1 MGKQG
6 GFFEEVVYDSYSRVC
21 DSNERLKEYLE
32 GALSKAGL
40 ESFVTVMPRRDGY
53 RIYTGEKPDA
63 PFVYV
68 DVYLDGD
75 SVVVEGSSKRNLSE
89 SEMGDL
95 ARFLGISGKE
105 AGEKLNKFR
114 RFIDAFQKHA
124 GEDVDKLEDLKVS
137 DAVSDAVYVDAKN
150 RNGGSP
156 VRYMSGE
163 RLGRPVNHA
172 RPSGSGVTRGRD
184 YVSKVDG
191 GQRVGKPVQRAKV
204 SDSKA
209 SDLSKISGALK
220 LVKENFKVSGKPA
233 EIKGIT
239 LDLKDLGGAIVSV
252 KAYSKDKEPKITV
265 EARTSDGKRRGFD
278 YGIDAKAS
286 HVYGDLASLGKV
298 EDSTPVR
305 WLGGKRV
312 SDASDKST
320 STSSVS
326 VSAPELKAALEA
338 EAPSTLASSGNTS
351 GPSISVEDEGD
362 YFEVSMGGRGK
373 AVTEAVRRVADK
385 FGLSCT
391 YSPGLSSTTS
401 ATYLLKPASA
411 VSDGDTKI
419 SVSGDIDRSLWFDT
433 ISKRLH
439 ADSSFT
445 VEDDTK
451 DLVSGYYKLGDGN
464 EGHISLYPDK
474 IVFYSY
480 ENPSDAD
487 SDPYETVVPFDFYK
501 KVESILALLWFVQAT
516 DDAYDFID
524 VVQSVKKANIGV
536 SDSARVSDSEDT
548 LPWFEKLSKYLRN
561 DDGFTIVVDNDKFV
575 SGYYKLG
582 DGNDGFVSLH
592 PDKIIFYAYEDPE
605 DTDYPLE
612 VIVPFNFYKRVEAII
627 ALLNFAKGKY
637 DAYNYVDFIRT
648 MKNASREV
656 SDQDHVSDSVYVSES
671 GLTPEFIR
679 PGVVN
684 PYQDANWEK
693 TSATL
698 NWDWDGVDLMSIGQT
713 IGYLGRRGKEV
724 EKGRELYGIEYFSP
738 NGKNHSISELIKED
752 YDRNLAQAKSF
763 VEEHKDDPYYASS
776 MKWVVDSSAAP
787 RTDCIFPKDS
797 PDVNDGKCHFP
808 LNSLARGRAALA
820 YASRYK
826 ELPAWY
832 SGSMSLD
839 EFVKHIADE
848 VKKAYPSIEVTA
860 AGEEAGA
867 QTK

>member
-6 GFFEEVVYDSYSRVC
+6 GFFEEVVCDSYSRVC

-68 DVYLDGD
+68 DVYLDGE

-114 RFIDAFQKHA
+114 RFIDALQKHA
-124 GEDVDKLEDLKVS
+124 GEDVDKLEDLE
-137 DAVSDAVYVDAKN
+137 VSDAVYVDAKN
-150 RNGGSP
+150 RKGGSP

-172 RPSGSGVTRGRD
+172 RPSGSGVDQGRD

-209 SDLSKISGALK
+209 YDLSKISGALK

-298 EDSTPVR
+298 EDSTPAR
-305 WLGGKRV
+305 WYQGQRIG
-312 SDASDKST
+312 
-320 STSSVS
+320 
-326 VSAPELKAALEA
+326 
-338 EAPSTLASSGNTS
+338 
-351 GPSISVEDEGD
+351 
-362 YFEVSMGGRGK
+362 
-373 AVTEAVRRVADK
+373 
-385 FGLSCT
+385 
-391 YSPGLSSTTS
+391 
-401 ATYLLKPASA
+401 ASA

-419 SVSGDIDRSLWFDT
+419 SVSGDTDRSLWFDT
-433 ISKRLH
+433 VSKRLRE
-439 ADSSFT
+439 DSAFT

-501 KVESILALLWFVQAT
+501 KVESLLALLWFVQAA

-524 VVQSVKKANIGV
+524 VVQSIKKANIGV
-536 SDSARVSDSEDT
+536 SDSA
-548 LPWFEKLSKYLRN
+548 K
-561 DDGFTIVVDNDKFV
+561 
-575 SGYYKLG
+575 
-582 DGNDGFVSLH
+582 
-592 PDKIIFYAYEDPE
+592 
-605 DTDYPLE
+605 
-612 VIVPFNFYKRVEAII
+612 
-627 ALLNFAKGKY
+627 
-637 DAYNYVDFIRT
+637 
-648 MKNASREV
+648 
-656 SDQDHVSDSVYVSES
+656 VSDSVYVSES
-671 GLTPEFIR
+671 GLTPEFVR

-684 PYQDANWEK
+684 PYQDADWAK
-693 TSATL
+693 TSDTI
-698 NWDWDGVDLMSIGQT
+698 NWDGVDLMSLGQT
-713 IGYLGRRGKEV
+713 IGYLGSLGKQD
-724 EKGRELYGIEYFSP
+724 EKGRDLYGIEYFSP

-776 MKWVVDSSAAP
+776 MKWVVDSSDAP

>member
-6 GFFEEVVYDSYSRVC
+6 GFFEEVVCDSYSRVC

-68 DVYLDGD
+68 DVYLDGE

-114 RFIDAFQKHA
+114 RFIDALQKHA
-124 GEDVDKLEDLKVS
+124 GEDVDKLEDLK
-137 DAVSDAVYVDAKN
+137 VSDAVYVDAKN

-209 SDLSKISGALK
+209 YDISKISGALK

-252 KAYSKDKEPKITV
+252 KAYNKDKEPKITV
-265 EARTSDGKRRGFD
+265 EARTSDGKRHGFD

-286 HVYGDLASLGKV
+286 HVYGDLASIGKV
-298 EDSTPVR
+298 EDSTPAR
-305 WLGGKRV
+305 WYQGQRIG
-312 SDASDKST
+312 
-320 STSSVS
+320 
-326 VSAPELKAALEA
+326 
-338 EAPSTLASSGNTS
+338 
-351 GPSISVEDEGD
+351 
-362 YFEVSMGGRGK
+362 
-373 AVTEAVRRVADK
+373 
-385 FGLSCT
+385 
-391 YSPGLSSTTS
+391 
-401 ATYLLKPASA
+401 ASA

-419 SVSGDIDRSLWFDT
+419 SVSGDTDRSLWFDT
-433 ISKRLH
+433 VSKRLRE
-439 ADSSFT
+439 DSAFT

-501 KVESILALLWFVQAT
+501 KVEYLLALLWFVQAA

-524 VVQSVKKANIGV
+524 VVQSIKKANIGV
-536 SDSARVSDSEDT
+536 SDSA
-548 LPWFEKLSKYLRN
+548 K
-561 DDGFTIVVDNDKFV
+561 
-575 SGYYKLG
+575 
-582 DGNDGFVSLH
+582 
-592 PDKIIFYAYEDPE
+592 
-605 DTDYPLE
+605 
-612 VIVPFNFYKRVEAII
+612 
-627 ALLNFAKGKY
+627 
-637 DAYNYVDFIRT
+637 
-648 MKNASREV
+648 
-656 SDQDHVSDSVYVSES
+656 VSDSVYVSES
-671 GLTPEFIR
+671 GLTPEFVR

-684 PYQDANWEK
+684 PYQDADWAK
-693 TSATL
+693 TSDTI
-698 NWDWDGVDLMSIGQT
+698 NWDGVDLMSLGQT
-713 IGYLGRRGKEV
+713 IGYLGSLGKQD
-724 EKGRELYGIEYFSP
+724 EKGRDLYGIEYFSP

-776 MKWVVDSSAAP
+776 MKWVVDSSDAP

-848 VKKAYPSIEVTA
+848 VKKAYPSIDVTA

>member
-1 MGKQG
+1 MYNYHISAVMGKQG
-6 GFFEEVVYDSYSRVC
+6 VFFEEVVCDSYSRVC
-21 DSNERLKEYLE
+21 DSNERLKEYLD

-68 DVYLDGD
+68 DVYLDGE

-105 AGEKLNKFR
+105 AGEKFNKFR
-114 RFIDAFQKHA
+114 RFIDALQKHA

-137 DAVSDAVYVDAKN
+137 DAVYVDAKN
-150 RNGGSP
+150 RNGGSH

-209 SDLSKISGALK
+209 SDISKISGALK

-298 EDSTPVR
+298 EDSTPAR
-305 WLGGKRV
+305 WYQGQRIG
-312 SDASDKST
+312 
-320 STSSVS
+320 
-326 VSAPELKAALEA
+326 
-338 EAPSTLASSGNTS
+338 
-351 GPSISVEDEGD
+351 
-362 YFEVSMGGRGK
+362 
-373 AVTEAVRRVADK
+373 
-385 FGLSCT
+385 
-391 YSPGLSSTTS
+391 
-401 ATYLLKPASA
+401 ASA

-419 SVSGDIDRSLWFDT
+419 SVSGDTDRSLWFDT
-433 ISKRLH
+433 VSKRLRE
-439 ADSSFT
+439 DSAFT

-501 KVESILALLWFVQAT
+501 KVESLLALLWFVQAA

-524 VVQSVKKANIGV
+524 VVQSIKKANIGV
-536 SDSARVSDSEDT
+536 SDSA
-548 LPWFEKLSKYLRN
+548 K
-561 DDGFTIVVDNDKFV
+561 
-575 SGYYKLG
+575 
-582 DGNDGFVSLH
+582 
-592 PDKIIFYAYEDPE
+592 
-605 DTDYPLE
+605 
-612 VIVPFNFYKRVEAII
+612 
-627 ALLNFAKGKY
+627 
-637 DAYNYVDFIRT
+637 
-648 MKNASREV
+648 
-656 SDQDHVSDSVYVSES
+656 VSDSVYVSES
-671 GLTPEFIR
+671 GLTPEFVR

-684 PYQDANWEK
+684 PYQDADWAK
-693 TSATL
+693 TSDTI
-698 NWDWDGVDLMSIGQT
+698 NWDGVDLMSIGQT
-713 IGYLGRRGKEV
+713 IGYLGSLGKQD
-724 EKGRELYGIEYFSP
+724 EKGRDLYGIEYFSP

-776 MKWVVDSSAAP
+776 MKWVVDSSDAP

-797 PDVNDGKCHFP
+797 PDVNDGKCHYP
-808 LNSLARGRAALA
+808 LNSLARARAAIA
-820 YASRYK
+820 YANK
-826 ELPAWY
+826 MTEKPAWY
-832 SGSMSLD
+832 SGDLD
-839 EFVKHIADE
+839 VAGL
-848 VKKAYPSIEVTA
+848 VKKIVNAAKAAYPSIDVSPESY
-860 AGEEAGA
+860 EP
-867 QTK
+867 KKD

>member
-6 GFFEEVVYDSYSRVC
+6 GFFEEVVCDSYSRVC

-68 DVYLDGD
+68 DVYLDGE

-114 RFIDAFQKHA
+114 RFIDALQKHA
-124 GEDVDKLEDLKVS
+124 GEDVDKLEDLE
-137 DAVSDAVYVDAKN
+137 VSDAVYVDAKN
-150 RNGGSP
+150 RKGGSH

-163 RLGRPVNHA
+163 RLGCPVNRA
-172 RPSGSGVTRGRD
+172 RPSGSGSGVDQGRD

-209 SDLSKISGALK
+209 YDLSKISGALK

-298 EDSTPVR
+298 EDSTPAR
-305 WLGGKRV
+305 WYQGQRIG
-312 SDASDKST
+312 
-320 STSSVS
+320 
-326 VSAPELKAALEA
+326 
-338 EAPSTLASSGNTS
+338 
-351 GPSISVEDEGD
+351 
-362 YFEVSMGGRGK
+362 
-373 AVTEAVRRVADK
+373 
-385 FGLSCT
+385 
-391 YSPGLSSTTS
+391 
-401 ATYLLKPASA
+401 ASA

-419 SVSGDIDRSLWFDT
+419 SVSGDTDRSLWFDT
-433 ISKRLH
+433 VSKRLRE
-439 ADSSFT
+439 DSAFT

-501 KVESILALLWFVQAT
+501 KVESLLALLWFVQAA

-524 VVQSVKKANIGV
+524 VVQSIKKANIGV
-536 SDSARVSDSEDT
+536 SDSA
-548 LPWFEKLSKYLRN
+548 K
-561 DDGFTIVVDNDKFV
+561 
-575 SGYYKLG
+575 
-582 DGNDGFVSLH
+582 
-592 PDKIIFYAYEDPE
+592 
-605 DTDYPLE
+605 
-612 VIVPFNFYKRVEAII
+612 
-627 ALLNFAKGKY
+627 
-637 DAYNYVDFIRT
+637 
-648 MKNASREV
+648 
-656 SDQDHVSDSVYVSES
+656 VSDSVYVSES
-671 GLTPEFIR
+671 GLTPEFVR

-684 PYQDANWEK
+684 PYQDADWAK
-693 TSATL
+693 TSDTI
-698 NWDWDGVDLMSIGQT
+698 NWDGVDLMSLGQT
-713 IGYLGRRGKEV
+713 IGYLGSLGKQD
-724 EKGRELYGIEYFSP
+724 EKGRDLYGIEYFSP

-776 MKWVVDSSAAP
+776 MKWVVDSSDAP

-797 PDVNDGKCHFP
+797 PDVNDGKCHYP
-808 LNSLARGRAALA
+808 LNSLARARAAIA
-820 YASRYK
+820 YANK
-826 ELPAWY
+826 MTEKPAWY
-832 SGSMSLD
+832 SGDLD
-839 EFVKHIADE
+839 VAGL
-848 VKKAYPSIEVTA
+848 VKKIVNAAKAAYPSIDVSPESY
-860 AGEEAGA
+860 EP
-867 QTK
+867 KKD

>member
-6 GFFEEVVYDSYSRVC
+6 GFFEEVVCDSYSRVC

-68 DVYLDGD
+68 DVYLDGE

-114 RFIDAFQKHA
+114 RFIDALQKHA
-124 GEDVDKLEDLKVS
+124 GEDVDKLEDLE
-137 DAVSDAVYVDAKN
+137 VSDAVYVDAKN
-150 RNGGSP
+150 RKGGSP

-163 RLGRPVNHA
+163 RLGCPVNRA
-172 RPSGSGVTRGRD
+172 RPSGSGSGVDQGRD

-209 SDLSKISGALK
+209 YDLSKISGALK

-298 EDSTPVR
+298 EDSTPAR
-305 WLGGKRV
+305 WYQGQRIG
-312 SDASDKST
+312 
-320 STSSVS
+320 
-326 VSAPELKAALEA
+326 
-338 EAPSTLASSGNTS
+338 
-351 GPSISVEDEGD
+351 
-362 YFEVSMGGRGK
+362 
-373 AVTEAVRRVADK
+373 
-385 FGLSCT
+385 
-391 YSPGLSSTTS
+391 
-401 ATYLLKPASA
+401 ASA

-419 SVSGDIDRSLWFDT
+419 SVSGDTDRSLWFDT
-433 ISKRLH
+433 VSKRLRE
-439 ADSSFT
+439 DSAFT

-501 KVESILALLWFVQAT
+501 KVESLLALLWFVQAA

-524 VVQSVKKANIGV
+524 VVQSIKKANIGV
-536 SDSARVSDSEDT
+536 SDSA
-548 LPWFEKLSKYLRN
+548 K
-561 DDGFTIVVDNDKFV
+561 
-575 SGYYKLG
+575 
-582 DGNDGFVSLH
+582 
-592 PDKIIFYAYEDPE
+592 
-605 DTDYPLE
+605 
-612 VIVPFNFYKRVEAII
+612 
-627 ALLNFAKGKY
+627 
-637 DAYNYVDFIRT
+637 
-648 MKNASREV
+648 
-656 SDQDHVSDSVYVSES
+656 VSDSVYVSES
-671 GLTPEFIR
+671 GLTPEFVR

-684 PYQDANWEK
+684 PYQDADWAK
-693 TSATL
+693 TSDTI
-698 NWDWDGVDLMSIGQT
+698 NWDGVDLMSLGQT
-713 IGYLGRRGKEV
+713 IGYLGSLGKQD
-724 EKGRELYGIEYFSP
+724 EKGRDLYGIEYFSP

-776 MKWVVDSSAAP
+776 MKWVVDSSDAP

-808 LNSLARGRAALA
+808 MNSLARGRAALA

-848 VKKAYPSIEVTA
+848 VKKAYPSIDVTA

>member
-6 GFFEEVVYDSYSRVC
+6 GFFEEVVCDSYSRVC

-32 GALSKAGL
+32 GALRKAGL

-68 DVYLDGD
+68 DVYLDGE

-114 RFIDAFQKHA
+114 RFIDVLQKHA
-124 GEDVDKLEDLKVS
+124 GEDVDKLEDLK
-137 DAVSDAVYVDAKN
+137 VSDAVYVDAKN

-298 EDSTPVR
+298 EDSTPAR
-305 WLGGKRV
+305 WYQGQRIG
-312 SDASDKST
+312 
-320 STSSVS
+320 
-326 VSAPELKAALEA
+326 
-338 EAPSTLASSGNTS
+338 
-351 GPSISVEDEGD
+351 
-362 YFEVSMGGRGK
+362 
-373 AVTEAVRRVADK
+373 
-385 FGLSCT
+385 
-391 YSPGLSSTTS
+391 
-401 ATYLLKPASA
+401 ASA

-419 SVSGDIDRSLWFDT
+419 SVSGDTDRSLWFDT
-433 ISKRLH
+433 VSKRLRE
-439 ADSSFT
+439 DSAFT

-501 KVESILALLWFVQAT
+501 KVESLLALLWFVQAA

-536 SDSARVSDSEDT
+536 SDSA
-548 LPWFEKLSKYLRN
+548 K
-561 DDGFTIVVDNDKFV
+561 
-575 SGYYKLG
+575 
-582 DGNDGFVSLH
+582 
-592 PDKIIFYAYEDPE
+592 
-605 DTDYPLE
+605 
-612 VIVPFNFYKRVEAII
+612 
-627 ALLNFAKGKY
+627 
-637 DAYNYVDFIRT
+637 
-648 MKNASREV
+648 
-656 SDQDHVSDSVYVSES
+656 VSDSVYVSES
-671 GLTPEFIR
+671 GLTPEFVR

-684 PYQDANWEK
+684 PYQDADWAK
-693 TSATL
+693 TSDTI
-698 NWDWDGVDLMSIGQT
+698 NWDGVDLMSLGQT
-713 IGYLGRRGKEV
+713 IGYLGSLGKQD
-724 EKGRELYGIEYFSP
+724 EKGRDLYGIEYFSP

-776 MKWVVDSSAAP
+776 MKWVVDSSDDPGIDMTDLLLLLHGEGYTFDQAGDGSIEVFIPVESGGVKFDFESTNLGLRSALNGKLNVAHISVFDGDATVASWKVPTPGLSELKDLLGDFEAFGGDASDTIAAAVRILNSYFDGFNVVAVNDSADAP

>member
-6 GFFEEVVYDSYSRVC
+6 GFFEEVVCDSYSRVC

-68 DVYLDGD
+68 DVYLDGE

-114 RFIDAFQKHA
+114 RFIDALQKHA
-124 GEDVDKLEDLKVS
+124 GEDVDKLEDLE
-137 DAVSDAVYVDAKN
+137 VSDAVYVDAKN
-150 RNGGSP
+150 RKGGSP

-163 RLGRPVNHA
+163 RLGCPVNRA
-172 RPSGSGVTRGRD
+172 RPSGSGSGVDQGRD

-209 SDLSKISGALK
+209 YDLSKISGALK

-252 KAYSKDKEPKITV
+252 KAYNKDKEPKITV
-265 EARTSDGKRRGFD
+265 EARTSDGKRHGFD

-298 EDSTPVR
+298 EDSTPAR
-305 WLGGKRV
+305 WYQGQRIG
-312 SDASDKST
+312 
-320 STSSVS
+320 
-326 VSAPELKAALEA
+326 
-338 EAPSTLASSGNTS
+338 
-351 GPSISVEDEGD
+351 
-362 YFEVSMGGRGK
+362 
-373 AVTEAVRRVADK
+373 
-385 FGLSCT
+385 
-391 YSPGLSSTTS
+391 
-401 ATYLLKPASA
+401 ASA

-419 SVSGDIDRSLWFDT
+419 SVSGDTDRSLWFDT
-433 ISKRLH
+433 VSKRLRE
-439 ADSSFT
+439 DSAFT

-501 KVESILALLWFVQAT
+501 KVESLLALLWFVQAA

-524 VVQSVKKANIGV
+524 VVQSIKKANIGV
-536 SDSARVSDSEDT
+536 SDSA
-548 LPWFEKLSKYLRN
+548 K
-561 DDGFTIVVDNDKFV
+561 
-575 SGYYKLG
+575 
-582 DGNDGFVSLH
+582 
-592 PDKIIFYAYEDPE
+592 
-605 DTDYPLE
+605 
-612 VIVPFNFYKRVEAII
+612 
-627 ALLNFAKGKY
+627 
-637 DAYNYVDFIRT
+637 
-648 MKNASREV
+648 
-656 SDQDHVSDSVYVSES
+656 VSDSVYVSES
-671 GLTPEFIR
+671 GLTPEFVR

-684 PYQDANWEK
+684 PYQDADWAK
-693 TSATL
+693 TSDTI
-698 NWDWDGVDLMSIGQT
+698 NWDGVDLMSLGQT
-713 IGYLGRRGKEV
+713 IGYLGSLGKQD
-724 EKGRELYGIEYFSP
+724 EKGRDLYGIEYFSP

-776 MKWVVDSSAAP
+776 MKWVVDSSDAP

>member
-6 GFFEEVVYDSYSRVC
+6 GFFEEVVCDSYSRVC

-68 DVYLDGD
+68 DVYLDGE

-114 RFIDAFQKHA
+114 RFIDALQKHA
-124 GEDVDKLEDLKVS
+124 GEDVDKLEDLE
-137 DAVSDAVYVDAKN
+137 VSDAVYVDAKN
-150 RNGGSP
+150 RKGGSP

-163 RLGRPVNHA
+163 RLGCPVNRA
-172 RPSGSGVTRGRD
+172 RPSGSGSGVDQGRD

-209 SDLSKISGALK
+209 YDLSKISGALK

-298 EDSTPVR
+298 EDSTPAR
-305 WLGGKRV
+305 WYQGQRIG
-312 SDASDKST
+312 
-320 STSSVS
+320 
-326 VSAPELKAALEA
+326 
-338 EAPSTLASSGNTS
+338 
-351 GPSISVEDEGD
+351 
-362 YFEVSMGGRGK
+362 
-373 AVTEAVRRVADK
+373 
-385 FGLSCT
+385 
-391 YSPGLSSTTS
+391 
-401 ATYLLKPASA
+401 ASA

-419 SVSGDIDRSLWFDT
+419 SVSGDTDRSLWFDT
-433 ISKRLH
+433 VSKRLRE
-439 ADSSFT
+439 DSAFT

-501 KVESILALLWFVQAT
+501 KVESLLALLWFVQAA

-524 VVQSVKKANIGV
+524 VVQSIKKANIGV
-536 SDSARVSDSEDT
+536 SDSA
-548 LPWFEKLSKYLRN
+548 K
-561 DDGFTIVVDNDKFV
+561 
-575 SGYYKLG
+575 
-582 DGNDGFVSLH
+582 
-592 PDKIIFYAYEDPE
+592 
-605 DTDYPLE
+605 
-612 VIVPFNFYKRVEAII
+612 
-627 ALLNFAKGKY
+627 
-637 DAYNYVDFIRT
+637 
-648 MKNASREV
+648 
-656 SDQDHVSDSVYVSES
+656 VSDSVYVSES
-671 GLTPEFIR
+671 GLTPEFVR

-684 PYQDANWEK
+684 PYQDADWAK
-693 TSATL
+693 TSDTI
-698 NWDWDGVDLMSIGQT
+698 NWDGVDLMSLGQT
-713 IGYLGRRGKEV
+713 IGYLGSLGKQD
-724 EKGRELYGIEYFSP
+724 EKGRDLYGIEYFSP

-776 MKWVVDSSAAP
+776 MKWVVDSSDAP

-848 VKKAYPSIEVTA
+848 VKKAYPSIDVTA

>member
-6 GFFEEVVYDSYSRVC
+6 GFFEEVVCDSYSRVC

-68 DVYLDGD
+68 DVYLDGE

-114 RFIDAFQKHA
+114 RFIDVLQKHA
-124 GEDVDKLEDLKVS
+124 GEDVDKLEDLK
-137 DAVSDAVYVDAKN
+137 VSDAVYVDAKN

-209 SDLSKISGALK
+209 YDISKISGALK

-252 KAYSKDKEPKITV
+252 KAYNKDKEPKITV
-265 EARTSDGKRRGFD
+265 EARTSDGKRHGFD

-298 EDSTPVR
+298 EDSTPAR
-305 WLGGKRV
+305 WYQGQRIG
-312 SDASDKST
+312 
-320 STSSVS
+320 
-326 VSAPELKAALEA
+326 
-338 EAPSTLASSGNTS
+338 
-351 GPSISVEDEGD
+351 
-362 YFEVSMGGRGK
+362 
-373 AVTEAVRRVADK
+373 
-385 FGLSCT
+385 
-391 YSPGLSSTTS
+391 
-401 ATYLLKPASA
+401 ASA

-419 SVSGDIDRSLWFDT
+419 SVSGDTDRSLWFDT
-433 ISKRLH
+433 VSKRLH
-439 ADSSFT
+439 EDSAFT

-501 KVESILALLWFVQAT
+501 KVESLLALLWFVQAA

-524 VVQSVKKANIGV
+524 VVQSIKKANIGV
-536 SDSARVSDSEDT
+536 SDSA
-548 LPWFEKLSKYLRN
+548 K
-561 DDGFTIVVDNDKFV
+561 
-575 SGYYKLG
+575 
-582 DGNDGFVSLH
+582 
-592 PDKIIFYAYEDPE
+592 
-605 DTDYPLE
+605 
-612 VIVPFNFYKRVEAII
+612 
-627 ALLNFAKGKY
+627 
-637 DAYNYVDFIRT
+637 
-648 MKNASREV
+648 
-656 SDQDHVSDSVYVSES
+656 VSDSVYVSES
-671 GLTPEFIR
+671 GLTPEFVR

-684 PYQDANWEK
+684 PYQDADWAK
-693 TSATL
+693 TSDTI
-698 NWDWDGVDLMSIGQT
+698 NWDGVDLMSLGQT
-713 IGYLGRRGKEV
+713 IGYLGSLGKQD
-724 EKGRELYGIEYFSP
+724 EKGRDLYGIEYFSP

-776 MKWVVDSSAAP
+776 MKWVVDSSDAP

>member
-6 GFFEEVVYDSYSRVC
+6 GFFEEVVCDSYSRVC

-68 DVYLDGD
+68 DVYLDGE

-114 RFIDAFQKHA
+114 RFIDALQKHA
-124 GEDVDKLEDLKVS
+124 GEDVDKLEDLE
-137 DAVSDAVYVDAKN
+137 VSDAVYVDAKN
-150 RNGGSP
+150 RKGGSP

-163 RLGRPVNHA
+163 RLGCPVNRA
-172 RPSGSGVTRGRD
+172 RPSGSGSGVDQGRD

-209 SDLSKISGALK
+209 YDLSKISGALK

-252 KAYSKDKEPKITV
+252 KAYNKDKEPKITV
-265 EARTSDGKRRGFD
+265 EARTSDGKRHGFD

-298 EDSTPVR
+298 EDSTPAR
-305 WLGGKRV
+305 WYQGQRIG
-312 SDASDKST
+312 
-320 STSSVS
+320 
-326 VSAPELKAALEA
+326 
-338 EAPSTLASSGNTS
+338 
-351 GPSISVEDEGD
+351 
-362 YFEVSMGGRGK
+362 
-373 AVTEAVRRVADK
+373 
-385 FGLSCT
+385 
-391 YSPGLSSTTS
+391 
-401 ATYLLKPASA
+401 ASA

-419 SVSGDIDRSLWFDT
+419 SVSGDTDRSLWFDT
-433 ISKRLH
+433 VSKRLRE
-439 ADSSFT
+439 DSAFT

-501 KVESILALLWFVQAT
+501 KVESLLALLWFVQAA

-524 VVQSVKKANIGV
+524 VVQSIKKANIGV
-536 SDSARVSDSEDT
+536 SDSA
-548 LPWFEKLSKYLRN
+548 K
-561 DDGFTIVVDNDKFV
+561 
-575 SGYYKLG
+575 
-582 DGNDGFVSLH
+582 
-592 PDKIIFYAYEDPE
+592 
-605 DTDYPLE
+605 
-612 VIVPFNFYKRVEAII
+612 
-627 ALLNFAKGKY
+627 
-637 DAYNYVDFIRT
+637 
-648 MKNASREV
+648 
-656 SDQDHVSDSVYVSES
+656 VSDSVYVSES

-679 PGVVN
+679 PGAVN
-684 PYQDANWEK
+684 PYQDADWAK
-693 TSATL
+693 TSDTI
-698 NWDWDGVDLMSIGQT
+698 NWDVVDLVSLGQT
-713 IGYLGRRGKEV
+713 IGYLGSLGKQD
-724 EKGRELYGIEYFSP
+724 EKGRDLYGIEYFSP

-776 MKWVVDSSAAP
+776 MKWVVDSSDAP

>member
-6 GFFEEVVYDSYSRVC
+6 GFFEEVVCDSYSRVC

-68 DVYLDGD
+68 DVYLDGE

-114 RFIDAFQKHA
+114 RFIDALQKHA
-124 GEDVDKLEDLKVS
+124 GEDVDKLEDLK
-137 DAVSDAVYVDAKN
+137 VSDAVYVDAKN

-209 SDLSKISGALK
+209 YDISKISGALK

-252 KAYSKDKEPKITV
+252 KAYNKDKEPKITV
-265 EARTSDGKRRGFD
+265 EARTSDGKRHGFD

-298 EDSTPVR
+298 EDSTPAR
-305 WLGGKRV
+305 WYQGQRIG
-312 SDASDKST
+312 
-320 STSSVS
+320 
-326 VSAPELKAALEA
+326 
-338 EAPSTLASSGNTS
+338 
-351 GPSISVEDEGD
+351 
-362 YFEVSMGGRGK
+362 
-373 AVTEAVRRVADK
+373 
-385 FGLSCT
+385 
-391 YSPGLSSTTS
+391 
-401 ATYLLKPASA
+401 ASA

-419 SVSGDIDRSLWFDT
+419 SVSGDTDRSLWFDT
-433 ISKRLH
+433 VSKRLRE
-439 ADSSFT
+439 DSAFT

-501 KVESILALLWFVQAT
+501 KVESLLALLWFVQAA

-536 SDSARVSDSEDT
+536 ADSA
-548 LPWFEKLSKYLRN
+548 K
-561 DDGFTIVVDNDKFV
+561 
-575 SGYYKLG
+575 
-582 DGNDGFVSLH
+582 
-592 PDKIIFYAYEDPE
+592 
-605 DTDYPLE
+605 
-612 VIVPFNFYKRVEAII
+612 
-627 ALLNFAKGKY
+627 
-637 DAYNYVDFIRT
+637 
-648 MKNASREV
+648 
-656 SDQDHVSDSVYVSES
+656 VSDSVYVSES
-671 GLTPEFIR
+671 GLTPEFVR

-684 PYQDANWEK
+684 PYQDADWAK
-693 TSATL
+693 TSDTI
-698 NWDWDGVDLMSIGQT
+698 NWDGVDLMSIGQP
-713 IGYLGRRGKEV
+713 IGYLGSLGKKD
-724 EKGRELYGIEYFSP
+724 EKGRDLYGIEYFSP

-776 MKWVVDSSAAP
+776 MKWVVDSSDAP

-848 VKKAYPSIEVTA
+848 VKKAYPSIDVTA

>member
-6 GFFEEVVYDSYSRVC
+6 GFFEEVVCDSYSRVC

-68 DVYLDGD
+68 DVYLDGE

-114 RFIDAFQKHA
+114 RFIDALQKHA
-124 GEDVDKLEDLKVS
+124 GEDVDKLEDLE
-137 DAVSDAVYVDAKN
+137 VSDAVYVDAKN
-150 RNGGSP
+150 RKGGSP

-163 RLGRPVNHA
+163 RLGCPVNRA
-172 RPSGSGVTRGRD
+172 RPSGSGSGVDQGRD
-184 YVSKVDG
+184 YVPKVDG

-209 SDLSKISGALK
+209 YDLSKISGALK

-298 EDSTPVR
+298 EDSTPAR
-305 WLGGKRV
+305 WYQGQRIG
-312 SDASDKST
+312 
-320 STSSVS
+320 
-326 VSAPELKAALEA
+326 
-338 EAPSTLASSGNTS
+338 
-351 GPSISVEDEGD
+351 
-362 YFEVSMGGRGK
+362 
-373 AVTEAVRRVADK
+373 
-385 FGLSCT
+385 
-391 YSPGLSSTTS
+391 
-401 ATYLLKPASA
+401 ASA

-419 SVSGDIDRSLWFDT
+419 SVSGDTDRSLWFDT
-433 ISKRLH
+433 VSKRLRE
-439 ADSSFT
+439 DSAFT

-501 KVESILALLWFVQAT
+501 KVESLLALLWFVQAA

-524 VVQSVKKANIGV
+524 VVQSIKKANIGV
-536 SDSARVSDSEDT
+536 SDSA
-548 LPWFEKLSKYLRN
+548 K
-561 DDGFTIVVDNDKFV
+561 
-575 SGYYKLG
+575 
-582 DGNDGFVSLH
+582 
-592 PDKIIFYAYEDPE
+592 
-605 DTDYPLE
+605 
-612 VIVPFNFYKRVEAII
+612 
-627 ALLNFAKGKY
+627 
-637 DAYNYVDFIRT
+637 
-648 MKNASREV
+648 
-656 SDQDHVSDSVYVSES
+656 VSDSVYVSES
-671 GLTPEFIR
+671 GLTPEFVR

-684 PYQDANWEK
+684 PYQDADWAK
-693 TSATL
+693 TSDTI
-698 NWDWDGVDLMSIGQT
+698 NWDGVDLMSLGQT
-713 IGYLGRRGKEV
+713 IGYLGSLGKQD
-724 EKGRELYGIEYFSP
+724 EKGRDLYGIEYFSP

-776 MKWVVDSSAAP
+776 MKWVVDSSDAP

-797 PDVNDGKCHFP
+797 PDVNDGKCHYP
-808 LNSLARGRAALA
+808 LNSLARARAAIA
-820 YASRYK
+820 YANK
-826 ELPAWY
+826 MTEKPAWY
-832 SGSMSLD
+832 SGDLD
-839 EFVKHIADE
+839 VAGL
-848 VKKAYPSIEVTA
+848 VKKIVNAAKAAYPSIDVSPESY
-860 AGEEAGA
+860 EP
-867 QTK
+867 KKD

>member
-6 GFFEEVVYDSYSRVC
+6 GFFEEVVCDSYSRVC

-68 DVYLDGD
+68 DVYLDGE

-114 RFIDAFQKHA
+114 RFIDALQKHA
-124 GEDVDKLEDLKVS
+124 GEDVDKLEDLK
-137 DAVSDAVYVDAKN
+137 VSDAVYVDAKN

-209 SDLSKISGALK
+209 YDISKISGALK

-252 KAYSKDKEPKITV
+252 KAYNKDKEPKITV
-265 EARTSDGKRRGFD
+265 EARTSDGKRHGFD

-298 EDSTPVR
+298 EDSTPAR
-305 WLGGKRV
+305 WYQGQRV
-312 SDASDKST
+312 G
-320 STSSVS
+320 V
-326 VSAPELKAALEA
+326 
-338 EAPSTLASSGNTS
+338 
-351 GPSISVEDEGD
+351 
-362 YFEVSMGGRGK
+362 
-373 AVTEAVRRVADK
+373 
-385 FGLSCT
+385 
-391 YSPGLSSTTS
+391 
-401 ATYLLKPASA
+401 SA

-419 SVSGDIDRSLWFDT
+419 SVSGDTDRSLWFDT
-433 ISKRLH
+433 VSKRLRE
-439 ADSSFT
+439 DSAFT
-445 VEDDTK
+445 VEDGTK

-501 KVESILALLWFVQAT
+501 KVESLLALLWFVQAA

-524 VVQSVKKANIGV
+524 VVQSIKKANIGV
-536 SDSARVSDSEDT
+536 SDSA
-548 LPWFEKLSKYLRN
+548 K
-561 DDGFTIVVDNDKFV
+561 
-575 SGYYKLG
+575 
-582 DGNDGFVSLH
+582 
-592 PDKIIFYAYEDPE
+592 
-605 DTDYPLE
+605 
-612 VIVPFNFYKRVEAII
+612 
-627 ALLNFAKGKY
+627 
-637 DAYNYVDFIRT
+637 
-648 MKNASREV
+648 
-656 SDQDHVSDSVYVSES
+656 VSDSVYVSES
-671 GLTPEFIR
+671 GLTPEFVR

-684 PYQDANWEK
+684 PYQDADWAK
-693 TSATL
+693 TSDTI
-698 NWDWDGVDLMSIGQT
+698 NWDGVDLMSLGQT
-713 IGYLGRRGKEV
+713 IGYLGSLGKQD
-724 EKGRELYGIEYFSP
+724 EKGRDLYGIEYFSP

-776 MKWVVDSSAAP
+776 MKWVVDSSDDPGIDMTDLLLLLHGEGYTFDQAGDGSIEVFIPVESGGVKFDFESTNLGLRSALNGKLNVAHISVFDGDATVASWKVPTPGLSELKDLLGDFEAFGGDASDTIAAAVRILNSYFDGFNVVAVNDSADAP

>member
-6 GFFEEVVYDSYSRVC
+6 GFFEEVVCDSYSRVC

-68 DVYLDGD
+68 DVYLDGE

-114 RFIDAFQKHA
+114 RFIDALQKHA
-124 GEDVDKLEDLKVS
+124 GEDVDKLEDLE
-137 DAVSDAVYVDAKN
+137 VSDAVYVDAKN
-150 RNGGSP
+150 RKGGSP

-163 RLGRPVNHA
+163 RLGCPVNRA
-172 RPSGSGVTRGRD
+172 RPSGSGSGSGVDQGRD

-209 SDLSKISGALK
+209 YDLSKISGALK

-298 EDSTPVR
+298 EDSTPAR
-305 WLGGKRV
+305 WYQGQRIG
-312 SDASDKST
+312 
-320 STSSVS
+320 
-326 VSAPELKAALEA
+326 
-338 EAPSTLASSGNTS
+338 
-351 GPSISVEDEGD
+351 
-362 YFEVSMGGRGK
+362 
-373 AVTEAVRRVADK
+373 
-385 FGLSCT
+385 
-391 YSPGLSSTTS
+391 
-401 ATYLLKPASA
+401 ASA

-419 SVSGDIDRSLWFDT
+419 SVSGDTDRSLWFDT
-433 ISKRLH
+433 VSKRLRE
-439 ADSSFT
+439 DSAFT

-501 KVESILALLWFVQAT
+501 KVESLLALLWFVQAA

-524 VVQSVKKANIGV
+524 VVQSIKKANIGV
-536 SDSARVSDSEDT
+536 SDSA
-548 LPWFEKLSKYLRN
+548 K
-561 DDGFTIVVDNDKFV
+561 
-575 SGYYKLG
+575 
-582 DGNDGFVSLH
+582 
-592 PDKIIFYAYEDPE
+592 
-605 DTDYPLE
+605 
-612 VIVPFNFYKRVEAII
+612 
-627 ALLNFAKGKY
+627 
-637 DAYNYVDFIRT
+637 
-648 MKNASREV
+648 
-656 SDQDHVSDSVYVSES
+656 VSDSVYVSES
-671 GLTPEFIR
+671 GLTPEFVR

-684 PYQDANWEK
+684 PYQDADWAK
-693 TSATL
+693 TSDTI
-698 NWDWDGVDLMSIGQT
+698 NWDGVDLMSLGQT
-713 IGYLGRRGKEV
+713 IGYLGSLGKQD
-724 EKGRELYGIEYFSP
+724 EKGRDLYGIEYFSP

-776 MKWVVDSSAAP
+776 MKWVVDSSDAP

-848 VKKAYPSIEVTA
+848 VKKAYPSIDVTA

>member
-6 GFFEEVVYDSYSRVC
+6 DFFEEVVCDSYSRVC

-68 DVYLDGD
+68 DVYLDGE

-114 RFIDAFQKHA
+114 RFIDALQKHA
-124 GEDVDKLEDLKVS
+124 GEDVDKLEDLE
-137 DAVSDAVYVDAKN
+137 VSDAVYVDAKN
-150 RNGGSP
+150 RKGGSP

-163 RLGRPVNHA
+163 RLGCPVNRA
-172 RPSGSGVTRGRD
+172 RPSGSGSGVDQGRD

-209 SDLSKISGALK
+209 YDLSKISGALK

-298 EDSTPVR
+298 EDSTPAR
-305 WLGGKRV
+305 WYQGQRIG
-312 SDASDKST
+312 
-320 STSSVS
+320 
-326 VSAPELKAALEA
+326 
-338 EAPSTLASSGNTS
+338 
-351 GPSISVEDEGD
+351 
-362 YFEVSMGGRGK
+362 
-373 AVTEAVRRVADK
+373 
-385 FGLSCT
+385 
-391 YSPGLSSTTS
+391 
-401 ATYLLKPASA
+401 ASA

-419 SVSGDIDRSLWFDT
+419 SVSGDTDRSLWFDT
-433 ISKRLH
+433 VSKRLRE
-439 ADSSFT
+439 DSAFT

-501 KVESILALLWFVQAT
+501 KVESLLALLWFVQAA

-524 VVQSVKKANIGV
+524 VVQSIKKANIGV
-536 SDSARVSDSEDT
+536 SDSA
-548 LPWFEKLSKYLRN
+548 K
-561 DDGFTIVVDNDKFV
+561 
-575 SGYYKLG
+575 
-582 DGNDGFVSLH
+582 
-592 PDKIIFYAYEDPE
+592 
-605 DTDYPLE
+605 
-612 VIVPFNFYKRVEAII
+612 
-627 ALLNFAKGKY
+627 
-637 DAYNYVDFIRT
+637 
-648 MKNASREV
+648 
-656 SDQDHVSDSVYVSES
+656 VSDSVYVSES
-671 GLTPEFIR
+671 GLTPEFVR

-684 PYQDANWEK
+684 PYQDADWAK
-693 TSATL
+693 TSDTI
-698 NWDWDGVDLMSIGQT
+698 NWDGVDLMSLGQT
-713 IGYLGRRGKEV
+713 IGYLGSLGKQD
-724 EKGRELYGIEYFSP
+724 EKGRDLYGIEYFSP

-776 MKWVVDSSAAP
+776 MKWVVDSSDAP

-848 VKKAYPSIEVTA
+848 VKKAYPSIDVTA

>member
-6 GFFEEVVYDSYSRVC
+6 GFFEEVVCDSYSRVC

-68 DVYLDGD
+68 DVYLDGE

-114 RFIDAFQKHA
+114 RFIDVLQKHA
-124 GEDVDKLEDLKVS
+124 GEDVDKLEDLK
-137 DAVSDAVYVDAKN
+137 VSDAVYVDAKN

-172 RPSGSGVTRGRD
+172 RPSGSGVTWGRY

-209 SDLSKISGALK
+209 YDISKISGALK

-298 EDSTPVR
+298 KDSTPAR
-305 WLGGKRV
+305 WYQGQRV
-312 SDASDKST
+312 G
-320 STSSVS
+320 V
-326 VSAPELKAALEA
+326 
-338 EAPSTLASSGNTS
+338 
-351 GPSISVEDEGD
+351 
-362 YFEVSMGGRGK
+362 Y
-373 AVTEAVRRVADK
+373 
-385 FGLSCT
+385 
-391 YSPGLSSTTS
+391 
-401 ATYLLKPASA
+401 A

-419 SVSGDIDRSLWFDT
+419 SVSGDTDRSLWFDT
-433 ISKRLH
+433 VSKRLRE
-439 ADSSFT
+439 DSAFT

-501 KVESILALLWFVQAT
+501 KVESLLALLWFVQAA

-524 VVQSVKKANIGV
+524 VVQSIKKANIGV
-536 SDSARVSDSEDT
+536 SDSA
-548 LPWFEKLSKYLRN
+548 
-561 DDGFTIVVDNDKFV
+561 
-575 SGYYKLG
+575 
-582 DGNDGFVSLH
+582 
-592 PDKIIFYAYEDPE
+592 
-605 DTDYPLE
+605 
-612 VIVPFNFYKRVEAII
+612 
-627 ALLNFAKGKY
+627 
-637 DAYNYVDFIRT
+637 
-648 MKNASREV
+648 MV
-656 SDQDHVSDSVYVSES
+656 SDQDHVSDSVYISES

-684 PYQDANWEK
+684 PYKDANWEK
-693 TSATL
+693 TSATI
-698 NWDWDGVDLMSIGQT
+698 NWDGVDLVSIGQT
-713 IGYLGRRGKEV
+713 IGYLGSLGKKD
-724 EKGRELYGIEYFSP
+724 EKGRDLYGIEYFSP

-763 VEEHKDDPYYASS
+763 VEEHKDDPHYASS
-776 MKWVVDSSAAP
+776 MKWVVDSSDAP

-808 LNSLARGRAALA
+808 LNSLARARAALA

>member
-6 GFFEEVVYDSYSRVC
+6 GFFEEVVCDSYSRVC

-68 DVYLDGD
+68 DVYLDGE

-114 RFIDAFQKHA
+114 RFIDALQKHA
-124 GEDVDKLEDLKVS
+124 GEDVDKLEDLE
-137 DAVSDAVYVDAKN
+137 VSDAVYVDAKN
-150 RNGGSP
+150 RKGGSH

-163 RLGRPVNHA
+163 RLGCPVNRA
-172 RPSGSGVTRGRD
+172 RPSGSGSGVDQGRD

-209 SDLSKISGALK
+209 YDLSKISGALK

-298 EDSTPVR
+298 EDSTPAR
-305 WLGGKRV
+305 WYQGQRIG
-312 SDASDKST
+312 
-320 STSSVS
+320 
-326 VSAPELKAALEA
+326 
-338 EAPSTLASSGNTS
+338 
-351 GPSISVEDEGD
+351 
-362 YFEVSMGGRGK
+362 
-373 AVTEAVRRVADK
+373 
-385 FGLSCT
+385 
-391 YSPGLSSTTS
+391 
-401 ATYLLKPASA
+401 ASA

-419 SVSGDIDRSLWFDT
+419 SVSGDTDRSLWFDT
-433 ISKRLH
+433 VSKRLRE
-439 ADSSFT
+439 DSAFT

-501 KVESILALLWFVQAT
+501 KVESLLALLWFVQAA

-524 VVQSVKKANIGV
+524 VVQSIKKANIGV
-536 SDSARVSDSEDT
+536 SDSA
-548 LPWFEKLSKYLRN
+548 K
-561 DDGFTIVVDNDKFV
+561 
-575 SGYYKLG
+575 
-582 DGNDGFVSLH
+582 
-592 PDKIIFYAYEDPE
+592 
-605 DTDYPLE
+605 
-612 VIVPFNFYKRVEAII
+612 
-627 ALLNFAKGKY
+627 
-637 DAYNYVDFIRT
+637 
-648 MKNASREV
+648 
-656 SDQDHVSDSVYVSES
+656 VSDSVYVSES
-671 GLTPEFIR
+671 GLTPEFVR

-684 PYQDANWEK
+684 PYQDADWAK
-693 TSATL
+693 TSDTI
-698 NWDWDGVDLMSIGQT
+698 NWDGVDLMSLGQT
-713 IGYLGRRGKEV
+713 IGYLGSLGKQD
-724 EKGRELYGIEYFSP
+724 EKGRDLYGIEYFSP

-776 MKWVVDSSAAP
+776 MKWVVDSSDAP

>member
-6 GFFEEVVYDSYSRVC
+6 GFFEEVVCDSYSRVC

-68 DVYLDGD
+68 DVYLDGE

-114 RFIDAFQKHA
+114 RFIDALQKHA
-124 GEDVDKLEDLKVS
+124 GEDVDKLEDLK
-137 DAVSDAVYVDAKN
+137 VSDAVYVDAKN

-191 GQRVGKPVQRAKV
+191 GQCVGKPVQRAKV

-209 SDLSKISGALK
+209 YDLSKISGALK

-298 EDSTPVR
+298 EDSTPAR
-305 WLGGKRV
+305 WYQGQRIG
-312 SDASDKST
+312 
-320 STSSVS
+320 
-326 VSAPELKAALEA
+326 
-338 EAPSTLASSGNTS
+338 
-351 GPSISVEDEGD
+351 
-362 YFEVSMGGRGK
+362 
-373 AVTEAVRRVADK
+373 
-385 FGLSCT
+385 
-391 YSPGLSSTTS
+391 
-401 ATYLLKPASA
+401 ASA

-419 SVSGDIDRSLWFDT
+419 SVSGDTDRSLWFDT
-433 ISKRLH
+433 VSKRLRE
-439 ADSSFT
+439 DSAFT

-501 KVESILALLWFVQAT
+501 KVESLLALLWFVQAA

-524 VVQSVKKANIGV
+524 VVQSIKKANIGV
-536 SDSARVSDSEDT
+536 SDSA
-548 LPWFEKLSKYLRN
+548 K
-561 DDGFTIVVDNDKFV
+561 
-575 SGYYKLG
+575 
-582 DGNDGFVSLH
+582 
-592 PDKIIFYAYEDPE
+592 
-605 DTDYPLE
+605 
-612 VIVPFNFYKRVEAII
+612 
-627 ALLNFAKGKY
+627 
-637 DAYNYVDFIRT
+637 
-648 MKNASREV
+648 
-656 SDQDHVSDSVYVSES
+656 VSDSVYVSES
-671 GLTPEFIR
+671 GLTPEFVR

-684 PYQDANWEK
+684 PYQDADWAK
-693 TSATL
+693 TSDTI
-698 NWDWDGVDLMSIGQT
+698 NWDGVDLMSLGQT
-713 IGYLGRRGKEV
+713 IGYLGSLGKQD
-724 EKGRELYGIEYFSP
+724 EKGRDLYGIEYFSP

-776 MKWVVDSSAAP
+776 MKWVVDSSDAP

>member
-6 GFFEEVVYDSYSRVC
+6 GFFEEVVCDSYSRVC

-68 DVYLDGD
+68 DVYLDGE

-114 RFIDAFQKHA
+114 RFIDVLQKHA
-124 GEDVDKLEDLKVS
+124 GEDVDKLEDLK
-137 DAVSDAVYVDAKN
+137 VSDAVYVDAKN

-209 SDLSKISGALK
+209 YDISKISGALK

-252 KAYSKDKEPKITV
+252 KAYNKDKEPKITV
-265 EARTSDGKRRGFD
+265 EARTSDGKRHGFD

-298 EDSTPVR
+298 EDSTPAR
-305 WLGGKRV
+305 WYQGQRIGV
-312 SDASDKST
+312 ST
-320 STSSVS
+320 
-326 VSAPELKAALEA
+326 
-338 EAPSTLASSGNTS
+338 
-351 GPSISVEDEGD
+351 
-362 YFEVSMGGRGK
+362 
-373 AVTEAVRRVADK
+373 
-385 FGLSCT
+385 
-391 YSPGLSSTTS
+391 
-401 ATYLLKPASA
+401 

-419 SVSGDIDRSLWFDT
+419 SVSGDTDRLLWFDT
-433 ISKRLH
+433 VSKRLRE
-439 ADSSFT
+439 DSAFT

-501 KVESILALLWFVQAT
+501 KVESLLALLWFAQAA

-524 VVQSVKKANIGV
+524 VVQSIKKANIGV
-536 SDSARVSDSEDT
+536 ADSA
-548 LPWFEKLSKYLRN
+548 
-561 DDGFTIVVDNDKFV
+561 
-575 SGYYKLG
+575 
-582 DGNDGFVSLH
+582 
-592 PDKIIFYAYEDPE
+592 
-605 DTDYPLE
+605 
-612 VIVPFNFYKRVEAII
+612 
-627 ALLNFAKGKY
+627 
-637 DAYNYVDFIRT
+637 
-648 MKNASREV
+648 MV
-656 SDQDHVSDSVYVSES
+656 SDQDHVSDSVYISES

-684 PYQDANWEK
+684 PYKDANWEK
-693 TSATL
+693 TSATI
-698 NWDWDGVDLMSIGQT
+698 NWDGVDLMSIGQT
-713 IGYLGRRGKEV
+713 IGYLGSLGKKDEN
-724 EKGRELYGIEYFSP
+724 GRDLYGIEYFSP

-776 MKWVVDSSAAP
+776 MKWVVDSSDAP
-787 RTDCIFPKDS
+787 RTDCVFPKDS

>member
-6 GFFEEVVYDSYSRVC
+6 GFFEEVVCDSYSRVC

-68 DVYLDGD
+68 DVYLDGE

-114 RFIDAFQKHA
+114 RFIDALQKHA

-137 DAVSDAVYVDAKN
+137 DAVYVDVKN

-163 RLGRPVNHA
+163 RLGHPVNRA
-172 RPSGSGVTRGRD
+172 RPSGSGVTMGRD

-209 SDLSKISGALK
+209 YDISKISGALK

-298 EDSTPVR
+298 KDSTPAR
-305 WLGGKRV
+305 WYQGQRV
-312 SDASDKST
+312 G
-320 STSSVS
+320 V
-326 VSAPELKAALEA
+326 
-338 EAPSTLASSGNTS
+338 
-351 GPSISVEDEGD
+351 
-362 YFEVSMGGRGK
+362 
-373 AVTEAVRRVADK
+373 
-385 FGLSCT
+385 
-391 YSPGLSSTTS
+391 
-401 ATYLLKPASA
+401 SA

-419 SVSGDIDRSLWFDT
+419 SVSGDTDRSLWFDT
-433 ISKRLH
+433 VSKRLRE
-439 ADSSFT
+439 DSAFT

-501 KVESILALLWFVQAT
+501 KVESLLALLWFVQAA

-524 VVQSVKKANIGV
+524 VVQSIKKANIGV
-536 SDSARVSDSEDT
+536 SDSA
-548 LPWFEKLSKYLRN
+548 
-561 DDGFTIVVDNDKFV
+561 
-575 SGYYKLG
+575 
-582 DGNDGFVSLH
+582 
-592 PDKIIFYAYEDPE
+592 
-605 DTDYPLE
+605 
-612 VIVPFNFYKRVEAII
+612 
-627 ALLNFAKGKY
+627 
-637 DAYNYVDFIRT
+637 
-648 MKNASREV
+648 MV

-671 GLTPEFIR
+671 GLTPEFVR

-684 PYQDANWEK
+684 PYQDADWAK
-693 TSATL
+693 TSDTI
-698 NWDWDGVDLMSIGQT
+698 NWDGVDLMSIGQT
-713 IGYLGRRGKEV
+713 IGYLGSLGKKD
-724 EKGRELYGIEYFSP
+724 EKGRDLYGIEYFSP

-776 MKWVVDSSAAP
+776 MKWVVDSSDAP

>member
-6 GFFEEVVYDSYSRVC
+6 GFFEEVVCDSYSRVC

-68 DVYLDGD
+68 DVYLDGE

-114 RFIDAFQKHA
+114 RFIDALQKHA
-124 GEDVDKLEDLKVS
+124 GEDVDKLEDLE
-137 DAVSDAVYVDAKN
+137 VSDAVYVDAKN
-150 RNGGSP
+150 RKGGSP

-163 RLGRPVNHA
+163 RLGCPVNRA
-172 RPSGSGVTRGRD
+172 RPSGSGSGVYQGRD

-209 SDLSKISGALK
+209 YDLSKISGALK

-298 EDSTPVR
+298 EDSTPAR
-305 WLGGKRV
+305 WYQGQRIG
-312 SDASDKST
+312 
-320 STSSVS
+320 
-326 VSAPELKAALEA
+326 
-338 EAPSTLASSGNTS
+338 
-351 GPSISVEDEGD
+351 
-362 YFEVSMGGRGK
+362 
-373 AVTEAVRRVADK
+373 
-385 FGLSCT
+385 
-391 YSPGLSSTTS
+391 
-401 ATYLLKPASA
+401 ASA

-419 SVSGDIDRSLWFDT
+419 SVSGDTDRSLWFDT
-433 ISKRLH
+433 VSKRLRE
-439 ADSSFT
+439 DSAFT

-501 KVESILALLWFVQAT
+501 KVESLLALLWFVQAA

-524 VVQSVKKANIGV
+524 VVQSIKKANIGV
-536 SDSARVSDSEDT
+536 SDSA
-548 LPWFEKLSKYLRN
+548 K
-561 DDGFTIVVDNDKFV
+561 
-575 SGYYKLG
+575 
-582 DGNDGFVSLH
+582 
-592 PDKIIFYAYEDPE
+592 
-605 DTDYPLE
+605 
-612 VIVPFNFYKRVEAII
+612 
-627 ALLNFAKGKY
+627 
-637 DAYNYVDFIRT
+637 
-648 MKNASREV
+648 
-656 SDQDHVSDSVYVSES
+656 VSDSVYVSES
-671 GLTPEFIR
+671 GLTPEFVR

-684 PYQDANWEK
+684 PYQDADWAK
-693 TSATL
+693 TSDTI
-698 NWDWDGVDLMSIGQT
+698 NWDGVDLMSLGQT
-713 IGYLGRRGKEV
+713 IGYLGSLGKQD
-724 EKGRELYGIEYFSP
+724 EKGRDLYGIEYFSP

-776 MKWVVDSSAAP
+776 MKWVVDSSDAP

-797 PDVNDGKCHFP
+797 PDVNDGKCHYP
-808 LNSLARGRAALA
+808 LNSLARARAAIA
-820 YASRYK
+820 YANK
-826 ELPAWY
+826 MTEKPAWY
-832 SGSMSLD
+832 SGDLD
-839 EFVKHIADE
+839 VAGL
-848 VKKAYPSIEVTA
+848 VKKIVNAAKAAYPSIDVSPESY
-860 AGEEAGA
+860 EP
-867 QTK
+867 KKD

>member
-6 GFFEEVVYDSYSRVC
+6 GFFEEVVCDSYSRVC

-68 DVYLDGD
+68 DVYLDGE

-114 RFIDAFQKHA
+114 RFIDALQKHA
-124 GEDVDKLEDLKVS
+124 GEDVDKLEDLE
-137 DAVSDAVYVDAKN
+137 VSDAVYVDAKN
-150 RNGGSP
+150 RKGGSP

-163 RLGRPVNHA
+163 RLGCPVNRA
-172 RPSGSGVTRGRD
+172 RPSGSGSGVDPGRD

-209 SDLSKISGALK
+209 YDLSKISGALK

-298 EDSTPVR
+298 EDSTPAR
-305 WLGGKRV
+305 W
-312 SDASDKST
+312 
-320 STSSVS
+320 
-326 VSAPELKAALEA
+326 
-338 EAPSTLASSGNTS
+338 
-351 GPSISVEDEGD
+351 
-362 YFEVSMGGRGK
+362 YQGRRIG
-373 AVTEAVRRVADK
+373 
-385 FGLSCT
+385 
-391 YSPGLSSTTS
+391 
-401 ATYLLKPASA
+401 ASA

-419 SVSGDIDRSLWFDT
+419 SVSGDTDRSLWFDT
-433 ISKRLH
+433 VSKRLRE
-439 ADSSFT
+439 DSAFT

-480 ENPSDAD
+480 EDPSDAD

-501 KVESILALLWFVQAT
+501 KVESLLALLWFVQAA

-524 VVQSVKKANIGV
+524 VVQSIKKANIGV
-536 SDSARVSDSEDT
+536 SDSA
-548 LPWFEKLSKYLRN
+548 K
-561 DDGFTIVVDNDKFV
+561 
-575 SGYYKLG
+575 
-582 DGNDGFVSLH
+582 
-592 PDKIIFYAYEDPE
+592 
-605 DTDYPLE
+605 
-612 VIVPFNFYKRVEAII
+612 
-627 ALLNFAKGKY
+627 
-637 DAYNYVDFIRT
+637 
-648 MKNASREV
+648 
-656 SDQDHVSDSVYVSES
+656 VSDSVYVSES
-671 GLTPEFIR
+671 GLTPEFVR

-684 PYQDANWEK
+684 PYQDADWAK
-693 TSATL
+693 TSDTI
-698 NWDWDGVDLMSIGQT
+698 NWDGVDLMSLGQT
-713 IGYLGRRGKEV
+713 IGYLGSLGKQD
-724 EKGRELYGIEYFSP
+724 EKGRDLYGIEYFSP

-776 MKWVVDSSAAP
+776 MKWVVDSSDAP
-787 RTDCIFPKDS
+787 RTDCVFPKDS

>member
-6 GFFEEVVYDSYSRVC
+6 GFFEEVVCDSYSRVC

-68 DVYLDGD
+68 DVYLDGE

-114 RFIDAFQKHA
+114 RFIDALQKHA
-124 GEDVDKLEDLKVS
+124 GEDVDKLEDLE
-137 DAVSDAVYVDAKN
+137 VSDAVYVDAKN
-150 RNGGSP
+150 RKGGSP

-163 RLGRPVNHA
+163 RLGCPVNRA
-172 RPSGSGVTRGRD
+172 RPSGSGVDQGRD

-209 SDLSKISGALK
+209 YDLSKISGALK

-298 EDSTPVR
+298 EDSTPAR
-305 WLGGKRV
+305 WYQGQRIG
-312 SDASDKST
+312 
-320 STSSVS
+320 
-326 VSAPELKAALEA
+326 
-338 EAPSTLASSGNTS
+338 
-351 GPSISVEDEGD
+351 
-362 YFEVSMGGRGK
+362 
-373 AVTEAVRRVADK
+373 
-385 FGLSCT
+385 
-391 YSPGLSSTTS
+391 
-401 ATYLLKPASA
+401 ASA

-419 SVSGDIDRSLWFDT
+419 SVSGDTDRSLWFDT
-433 ISKRLH
+433 VSKRLRE
-439 ADSSFT
+439 DSAFT

-501 KVESILALLWFVQAT
+501 KVESLLALLWFVQAA

-524 VVQSVKKANIGV
+524 VVQSIKKANIGV
-536 SDSARVSDSEDT
+536 SDSA
-548 LPWFEKLSKYLRN
+548 K
-561 DDGFTIVVDNDKFV
+561 
-575 SGYYKLG
+575 
-582 DGNDGFVSLH
+582 
-592 PDKIIFYAYEDPE
+592 
-605 DTDYPLE
+605 
-612 VIVPFNFYKRVEAII
+612 
-627 ALLNFAKGKY
+627 
-637 DAYNYVDFIRT
+637 
-648 MKNASREV
+648 
-656 SDQDHVSDSVYVSES
+656 VSDSVYVSES
-671 GLTPEFIR
+671 GLTPEFVR

-684 PYQDANWEK
+684 PYQDADWAK
-693 TSATL
+693 TSDTI
-698 NWDWDGVDLMSIGQT
+698 NWDGVDLMSLGQT
-713 IGYLGRRGKEV
+713 IGYLGSLGKQD
-724 EKGRELYGIEYFSP
+724 EKGRDLYGIEYFSP
-738 NGKNHSISELIKED
+738 NGKNHSISEFIKED

-776 MKWVVDSSAAP
+776 MKWVVDSSDAP

-848 VKKAYPSIEVTA
+848 VKKAYPSIDVTA

>member
-6 GFFEEVVYDSYSRVC
+6 GFFEEVVCDSYSRVC

-32 GALSKAGL
+32 GALRKAGL

-68 DVYLDGD
+68 DVYLDGE

-114 RFIDAFQKHA
+114 RFIDVLQKHA
-124 GEDVDKLEDLKVS
+124 GEDVDKLEDLK
-137 DAVSDAVYVDAKN
+137 VSDAVYVDAKN

-163 RLGRPVNHA
+163 RLGRPVNQA

-184 YVSKVDG
+184 YVLKVDG

-298 EDSTPVR
+298 EDSTPAR
-305 WLGGKRV
+305 WYQGQRV
-312 SDASDKST
+312 G
-320 STSSVS
+320 V
-326 VSAPELKAALEA
+326 
-338 EAPSTLASSGNTS
+338 
-351 GPSISVEDEGD
+351 
-362 YFEVSMGGRGK
+362 
-373 AVTEAVRRVADK
+373 
-385 FGLSCT
+385 
-391 YSPGLSSTTS
+391 
-401 ATYLLKPASA
+401 SA

-433 ISKRLH
+433 VSKRLH
-439 ADSSFT
+439 EDSAFT

-480 ENPSDAD
+480 ENPSVHTWITCKE
-487 SDPYETVVPFDFYK
+487 SSFLKNWSVISISLKKCSCNTV
-501 KVESILALLWFVQAT
+501 T
-516 DDAYDFID
+516 DC
-524 VVQSVKKANIGV
+524 SSLSCV
-536 SDSARVSDSEDT
+536 ST
-548 LPWFEKLSKYLRN
+548 
-561 DDGFTIVVDNDKFV
+561 
-575 SGYYKLG
+575 
-582 DGNDGFVSLH
+582 
-592 PDKIIFYAYEDPE
+592 
-605 DTDYPLE
+605 
-612 VIVPFNFYKRVEAII
+612 
-627 ALLNFAKGKY
+627 
-637 DAYNYVDFIRT
+637 
-648 MKNASREV
+648 
-656 SDQDHVSDSVYVSES
+656 
-671 GLTPEFIR
+671 
-679 PGVVN
+679 
-684 PYQDANWEK
+684 
-693 TSATL
+693 TL
-698 NWDWDGVDLMSIGQT
+698 NINDYI
-713 IGYLGRRGKEV
+713 K
-724 EKGRELYGIEYFSP
+724 FSFCVCC
-738 NGKNHSISELIKED
+738 S
-752 YDRNLAQAKSF
+752 
-763 VEEHKDDPYYASS
+763 
-776 MKWVVDSSAAP
+776 
-787 RTDCIFPKDS
+787 
-797 PDVNDGKCHFP
+797 
-808 LNSLARGRAALA
+808 
-820 YASRYK
+820 
-826 ELPAWY
+826 
-832 SGSMSLD
+832 
-839 EFVKHIADE
+839 
-848 VKKAYPSIEVTA
+848 
-860 AGEEAGA
+860 
-867 QTK
+867 

>member
-6 GFFEEVVYDSYSRVC
+6 GFFEEVVCDSSSRVC

-68 DVYLDGD
+68 DVYLDGE
-75 SVVVEGSSKRNLSE
+75 SVVVDGSSKRNLSE

-114 RFIDAFQKHA
+114 RFIDALQKHA

-137 DAVSDAVYVDAKN
+137 DAVYVDVKN

-163 RLGRPVNHA
+163 RLGRPVNRA

-209 SDLSKISGALK
+209 YDISKISGALK

-312 SDASDKST
+312 SDASDSST
-320 STSSVS
+320 STSSAS

-338 EAPSTLASSGNTS
+338 EASSTLASSGNTS

-362 YFEVSMGGRGK
+362 YFEVSIGSRGK
-373 AVTEAVRRVADK
+373 VVSDIVRRVADK

-401 ATYLLKPASA
+401 VTYLLKPVSA
-411 VSDGDTKI
+411 VSDDTKI
-419 SVSGDIDRSLWFDT
+419 SVPDAKDRSDWFA
-433 ISKRLH
+433 ILSKRLH
-439 ADSSFT
+439 EDSAFT
-445 VEDDTK
+445 LEDDTK
-451 DLVSGYYKLGDGN
+451 DLVSGYYKLGDDN
-464 EGHISLYPDK
+464 EGHVSLHPDK
-474 IVFYSY
+474 IVFYAY
-480 ENPSDAD
+480 ADPTDVD
-487 SDPYETVVPFDFYK
+487 SDPYEVTVSFDFYK
-501 KVESILALLWFVQAT
+501 KVESILAMLWFVQAT
-516 DDAYDFID
+516 DDAYDFVDI
-524 VVQSVKKANIGV
+524 VKAMKAANRGI
-536 SDSARVSDSEDT
+536 SDSA
-548 LPWFEKLSKYLRN
+548 K
-561 DDGFTIVVDNDKFV
+561 
-575 SGYYKLG
+575 
-582 DGNDGFVSLH
+582 
-592 PDKIIFYAYEDPE
+592 
-605 DTDYPLE
+605 
-612 VIVPFNFYKRVEAII
+612 
-627 ALLNFAKGKY
+627 
-637 DAYNYVDFIRT
+637 
-648 MKNASREV
+648 
-656 SDQDHVSDSVYVSES
+656 VSDSVYISES

-684 PYQDANWEK
+684 PYKDANWEK

-698 NWDWDGVDLMSIGQT
+698 NWDGVDLMSIGQT
-713 IGYLGRRGKEV
+713 IGYLGSLGKKD
-724 EKGRELYGIEYFSP
+724 EKGRDLYGIEYFSP

-776 MKWVVDSSAAP
+776 MKWVVDSSDAP

-848 VKKAYPSIEVTA
+848 VKKAYPSIDVTA

>member
-6 GFFEEVVYDSYSRVC
+6 GFFEEVVCDSYSRVC

-68 DVYLDGD
+68 DVYLDGE

-114 RFIDAFQKHA
+114 RFIDVLQKHA
-124 GEDVDKLEDLKVS
+124 GEDVDKLEDLK
-137 DAVSDAVYVDAKN
+137 VSDAVYVDAKN

-209 SDLSKISGALK
+209 YDISKISGALK

-252 KAYSKDKEPKITV
+252 KAYNKDKEPKITV
-265 EARTSDGKRRGFD
+265 EARTSDGKRHGFD

-298 EDSTPVR
+298 EDSTPAR
-305 WLGGKRV
+305 WYQGQRIG
-312 SDASDKST
+312 
-320 STSSVS
+320 
-326 VSAPELKAALEA
+326 
-338 EAPSTLASSGNTS
+338 
-351 GPSISVEDEGD
+351 
-362 YFEVSMGGRGK
+362 
-373 AVTEAVRRVADK
+373 
-385 FGLSCT
+385 
-391 YSPGLSSTTS
+391 
-401 ATYLLKPASA
+401 ASA

-419 SVSGDIDRSLWFDT
+419 SVSGDTDRSLWFDT
-433 ISKRLH
+433 VSKRLRE
-439 ADSSFT
+439 DSAFT

-501 KVESILALLWFVQAT
+501 KVESLLALLWFVQAA

-536 SDSARVSDSEDT
+536 SDSA
-548 LPWFEKLSKYLRN
+548 K
-561 DDGFTIVVDNDKFV
+561 
-575 SGYYKLG
+575 
-582 DGNDGFVSLH
+582 
-592 PDKIIFYAYEDPE
+592 
-605 DTDYPLE
+605 
-612 VIVPFNFYKRVEAII
+612 
-627 ALLNFAKGKY
+627 
-637 DAYNYVDFIRT
+637 
-648 MKNASREV
+648 
-656 SDQDHVSDSVYVSES
+656 VSDSVYISES

-684 PYQDANWEK
+684 PYKDANWEK
-693 TSATL
+693 TSATI
-698 NWDWDGVDLMSIGQT
+698 NWDGVDLMSIGQT
-713 IGYLGRRGKEV
+713 IGYLGSLGKKD
-724 EKGRELYGIEYFSP
+724 EKGRDLYGIEYFSP

-776 MKWVVDSSAAP
+776 MKWVVDSTDDPGIDMMDLLLLLHREGYTFDQAGDGSIEVFIPIESGGVKFVFDSTISGLKSALNGKLNVAYISVFDGDATVASWKVPTPGLWELKDLLGDFKTFGGNASDTIDAAVRILNSYFDGFNVVAVNDSADAP
-787 RTDCIFPKDS
+787 RTDCVFPNDS

>member
-6 GFFEEVVYDSYSRVC
+6 GFFEEVVCDSYSRVC

-68 DVYLDGD
+68 DVYLDGE

-114 RFIDAFQKHA
+114 RFIDVLQKHA
-124 GEDVDKLEDLKVS
+124 GEDVDKLEDLK
-137 DAVSDAVYVDAKN
+137 VSDAVYVDAKN

-172 RPSGSGVTRGRD
+172 RPSGSGVTWGRD

-209 SDLSKISGALK
+209 YDISKISGALK

-252 KAYSKDKEPKITV
+252 KAYNKDKEPKITV
-265 EARTSDGKRRGFD
+265 EARTSDGKRHGFD

-298 EDSTPVR
+298 EDSTPAR
-305 WLGGKRV
+305 WYQGQRIG
-312 SDASDKST
+312 
-320 STSSVS
+320 
-326 VSAPELKAALEA
+326 
-338 EAPSTLASSGNTS
+338 
-351 GPSISVEDEGD
+351 
-362 YFEVSMGGRGK
+362 
-373 AVTEAVRRVADK
+373 
-385 FGLSCT
+385 
-391 YSPGLSSTTS
+391 
-401 ATYLLKPASA
+401 ASA

-419 SVSGDIDRSLWFDT
+419 SVSGDTDRSLWFDT
-433 ISKRLH
+433 VSKRLRE
-439 ADSSFT
+439 DSAFT

-501 KVESILALLWFVQAT
+501 KVESLLALLWFVQAA

-536 SDSARVSDSEDT
+536 SDSA
-548 LPWFEKLSKYLRN
+548 K
-561 DDGFTIVVDNDKFV
+561 
-575 SGYYKLG
+575 
-582 DGNDGFVSLH
+582 
-592 PDKIIFYAYEDPE
+592 
-605 DTDYPLE
+605 
-612 VIVPFNFYKRVEAII
+612 
-627 ALLNFAKGKY
+627 
-637 DAYNYVDFIRT
+637 
-648 MKNASREV
+648 
-656 SDQDHVSDSVYVSES
+656 VSDSVYVSES
-671 GLTPEFIR
+671 GLTPEFVR

-684 PYQDANWEK
+684 PYQDADWAK
-693 TSATL
+693 TSDTI
-698 NWDWDGVDLMSIGQT
+698 NWDGVDLMSLGQT
-713 IGYLGRRGKEV
+713 IGYLGSLGKQD
-724 EKGRELYGIEYFSP
+724 EKGRDLYGIEYFSP

-776 MKWVVDSSAAP
+776 MKWVVDSSDDPGIDMTDLLLLLHGEGYTFDQAGDGSIEVFIPVESGGVKFDFESTNLGLRSALNGKLNVAHISVFDGDATVASWKVPTPGLSELKDLLGDFEAFGGDASDTIAAAVRILNSYFDGFNVVAVNDSADAP

>member
-6 GFFEEVVYDSYSRVC
+6 GFFEEVVCDSYSRVC

-68 DVYLDGD
+68 DVYLDGE

-114 RFIDAFQKHA
+114 RFIDALQKHA
-124 GEDVDKLEDLKVS
+124 GEDVDKLEDLK
-137 DAVSDAVYVDAKN
+137 VSDAVYVDAKN

-163 RLGRPVNHA
+163 RLGCPVNRA
-172 RPSGSGVTRGRD
+172 RPSGSGSGVDQGRD

-209 SDLSKISGALK
+209 YDLSKISGALK

-298 EDSTPVR
+298 EDSTPAR
-305 WLGGKRV
+305 WYQGQRIG
-312 SDASDKST
+312 
-320 STSSVS
+320 
-326 VSAPELKAALEA
+326 
-338 EAPSTLASSGNTS
+338 
-351 GPSISVEDEGD
+351 
-362 YFEVSMGGRGK
+362 
-373 AVTEAVRRVADK
+373 
-385 FGLSCT
+385 
-391 YSPGLSSTTS
+391 
-401 ATYLLKPASA
+401 ASA

-419 SVSGDIDRSLWFDT
+419 SVSGDTDRSLWFDT
-433 ISKRLH
+433 VSKRLRE
-439 ADSSFT
+439 DSAFT

-501 KVESILALLWFVQAT
+501 KVESLLALLWFVQAA

-536 SDSARVSDSEDT
+536 SDSA
-548 LPWFEKLSKYLRN
+548 K
-561 DDGFTIVVDNDKFV
+561 
-575 SGYYKLG
+575 
-582 DGNDGFVSLH
+582 
-592 PDKIIFYAYEDPE
+592 
-605 DTDYPLE
+605 
-612 VIVPFNFYKRVEAII
+612 
-627 ALLNFAKGKY
+627 
-637 DAYNYVDFIRT
+637 
-648 MKNASREV
+648 
-656 SDQDHVSDSVYVSES
+656 VSDSVYVSES
-671 GLTPEFIR
+671 GLTPEFVR

-684 PYQDANWEK
+684 PYQDADWAK
-693 TSATL
+693 TSDTI
-698 NWDWDGVDLMSIGQT
+698 NWDGVDLMSLGQT
-713 IGYLGRRGKEV
+713 IGYLGSLGKQD
-724 EKGRELYGIEYFSP
+724 EKGRDLYGIEYFSP

-776 MKWVVDSSAAP
+776 MKWVVDSSDAP

>member
-6 GFFEEVVYDSYSRVC
+6 VFFEEVVCDSYSRVC

-68 DVYLDGD
+68 DVYLDGE

-114 RFIDAFQKHA
+114 RFIDALQKHA
-124 GEDVDKLEDLKVS
+124 GEDVDKLEDLK
-137 DAVSDAVYVDAKN
+137 VSDAVYVDAKN

-163 RLGRPVNHA
+163 RLGRPVNRA

-191 GQRVGKPVQRAKV
+191 GQRVGNPVQRAKV

-209 SDLSKISGALK
+209 SDISKISGALK

-252 KAYSKDKEPKITV
+252 KAYNKDKEPKITV

-286 HVYGDLASLGKV
+286 HVYGDLVSLGKV
-298 EDSTPVR
+298 EDSTPAR
-305 WLGGKRV
+305 WYQGQRIG
-312 SDASDKST
+312 
-320 STSSVS
+320 
-326 VSAPELKAALEA
+326 
-338 EAPSTLASSGNTS
+338 
-351 GPSISVEDEGD
+351 
-362 YFEVSMGGRGK
+362 
-373 AVTEAVRRVADK
+373 
-385 FGLSCT
+385 
-391 YSPGLSSTTS
+391 
-401 ATYLLKPASA
+401 ASA

-419 SVSGDIDRSLWFDT
+419 SVSGDTDRSLWFDT
-433 ISKRLH
+433 VSKRLRE
-439 ADSSFT
+439 DSAFT

-501 KVESILALLWFVQAT
+501 KVESLLALLWFVQAA

-536 SDSARVSDSEDT
+536 SDSA
-548 LPWFEKLSKYLRN
+548 K
-561 DDGFTIVVDNDKFV
+561 
-575 SGYYKLG
+575 
-582 DGNDGFVSLH
+582 
-592 PDKIIFYAYEDPE
+592 
-605 DTDYPLE
+605 
-612 VIVPFNFYKRVEAII
+612 
-627 ALLNFAKGKY
+627 
-637 DAYNYVDFIRT
+637 
-648 MKNASREV
+648 
-656 SDQDHVSDSVYVSES
+656 VSDSVYVSES
-671 GLTPEFIR
+671 GLTPEFVR

-684 PYQDANWEK
+684 PYQDADWAK
-693 TSATL
+693 TSDTI
-698 NWDWDGVDLMSIGQT
+698 NWDGVDLMSLGQT
-713 IGYLGRRGKEV
+713 IGYLGSLGKQD
-724 EKGRELYGIEYFSP
+724 EKGRDLYGIEYFSP

-776 MKWVVDSSAAP
+776 MKWVVDSLAAP

-826 ELPAWY
+826 ELPTWY

>member
-6 GFFEEVVYDSYSRVC
+6 GFFEEVVCDSYSRVC

-68 DVYLDGD
+68 DVYLDGE

-114 RFIDAFQKHA
+114 RFIDALQKHA
-124 GEDVDKLEDLKVS
+124 GEDVDKLEDLE
-137 DAVSDAVYVDAKN
+137 VSDAVYVDAKN
-150 RNGGSP
+150 RKGGSH

-163 RLGRPVNHA
+163 RLGCPVNRA
-172 RPSGSGVTRGRD
+172 RPSGSGSGVDQGRD

-209 SDLSKISGALK
+209 YDLSKISGALK

-286 HVYGDLASLGKV
+286 HVYDDLASLGKV
-298 EDSTPVR
+298 EDSTPAR
-305 WLGGKRV
+305 WYQGQRIG
-312 SDASDKST
+312 
-320 STSSVS
+320 
-326 VSAPELKAALEA
+326 
-338 EAPSTLASSGNTS
+338 
-351 GPSISVEDEGD
+351 
-362 YFEVSMGGRGK
+362 
-373 AVTEAVRRVADK
+373 
-385 FGLSCT
+385 
-391 YSPGLSSTTS
+391 
-401 ATYLLKPASA
+401 ASA

-419 SVSGDIDRSLWFDT
+419 SVSGDTDRSLWFDT
-433 ISKRLH
+433 VSKRLRE
-439 ADSSFT
+439 DSAFT

-501 KVESILALLWFVQAT
+501 KVESLLALLWFVQAA

-524 VVQSVKKANIGV
+524 VVQSIKKANIGV
-536 SDSARVSDSEDT
+536 SDSA
-548 LPWFEKLSKYLRN
+548 K
-561 DDGFTIVVDNDKFV
+561 
-575 SGYYKLG
+575 
-582 DGNDGFVSLH
+582 
-592 PDKIIFYAYEDPE
+592 
-605 DTDYPLE
+605 
-612 VIVPFNFYKRVEAII
+612 
-627 ALLNFAKGKY
+627 
-637 DAYNYVDFIRT
+637 
-648 MKNASREV
+648 
-656 SDQDHVSDSVYVSES
+656 VSDSVYVSES
-671 GLTPEFIR
+671 GLTPEFVR

-684 PYQDANWEK
+684 PYQDADWAK
-693 TSATL
+693 TSDTI
-698 NWDWDGVDLMSIGQT
+698 NWDGVDLMSLGQT
-713 IGYLGRRGKEV
+713 IGYLGSLGKQD
-724 EKGRELYGIEYFSP
+724 EKGRDLYGIEYFSP

-776 MKWVVDSSAAP
+776 MKWVVDSSDAP

>member
-6 GFFEEVVYDSYSRVC
+6 VFFEEVVCDSYSRVC

-32 GALSKAGL
+32 GALRKAGL

-68 DVYLDGD
+68 DVYLDGE

-114 RFIDAFQKHA
+114 RFIDALQKHA
-124 GEDVDKLEDLKVS
+124 GEDVDKLEDLK
-137 DAVSDAVYVDAKN
+137 VSDAVYVDAKN

-209 SDLSKISGALK
+209 YDISKISGALK

-298 EDSTPVR
+298 EDSTPAR
-305 WLGGKRV
+305 WYQGQRIG
-312 SDASDKST
+312 
-320 STSSVS
+320 
-326 VSAPELKAALEA
+326 
-338 EAPSTLASSGNTS
+338 
-351 GPSISVEDEGD
+351 
-362 YFEVSMGGRGK
+362 
-373 AVTEAVRRVADK
+373 
-385 FGLSCT
+385 
-391 YSPGLSSTTS
+391 
-401 ATYLLKPASA
+401 ASA

-419 SVSGDIDRSLWFDT
+419 SVSGDTDRSLWFDT
-433 ISKRLH
+433 VSKRLRE
-439 ADSSFT
+439 DSAFT

-501 KVESILALLWFVQAT
+501 KVESLLALLWFVQAA

-524 VVQSVKKANIGV
+524 VVQSIKKANIGV
-536 SDSARVSDSEDT
+536 SDSA
-548 LPWFEKLSKYLRN
+548 K
-561 DDGFTIVVDNDKFV
+561 
-575 SGYYKLG
+575 
-582 DGNDGFVSLH
+582 
-592 PDKIIFYAYEDPE
+592 
-605 DTDYPLE
+605 
-612 VIVPFNFYKRVEAII
+612 
-627 ALLNFAKGKY
+627 
-637 DAYNYVDFIRT
+637 
-648 MKNASREV
+648 
-656 SDQDHVSDSVYVSES
+656 VSDSVYVSES
-671 GLTPEFIR
+671 GLTPEFVR

-684 PYQDANWEK
+684 PYQDADWAK
-693 TSATL
+693 TSDTI
-698 NWDWDGVDLMSIGQT
+698 NWDGVDLMSLGQT
-713 IGYLGRRGKEV
+713 IGYLGSLGKQD
-724 EKGRELYGIEYFSP
+724 EKGRDLYGIEYFSP

-776 MKWVVDSSAAP
+776 MKWVVDSSDAP

>member
-6 GFFEEVVYDSYSRVC
+6 GFFEEVVCDSYSRVC

-63 PFVYV
+63 SFVYV
-68 DVYLDGD
+68 DVYLDGE

-114 RFIDAFQKHA
+114 RFIDALQKHA
-124 GEDVDKLEDLKVS
+124 GEDVDKLEDLK
-137 DAVSDAVYVDAKN
+137 VSDAVYVDAKN

-184 YVSKVDG
+184 YVSKEDG

-209 SDLSKISGALK
+209 YDISKISGALK

-252 KAYSKDKEPKITV
+252 KAYNKDKEPKITV
-265 EARTSDGKRRGFD
+265 EARTSDGKRHGFD

-298 EDSTPVR
+298 EDSTPAR
-305 WLGGKRV
+305 WYQGQRIG
-312 SDASDKST
+312 
-320 STSSVS
+320 
-326 VSAPELKAALEA
+326 
-338 EAPSTLASSGNTS
+338 
-351 GPSISVEDEGD
+351 
-362 YFEVSMGGRGK
+362 
-373 AVTEAVRRVADK
+373 
-385 FGLSCT
+385 
-391 YSPGLSSTTS
+391 
-401 ATYLLKPASA
+401 ASA

-419 SVSGDIDRSLWFDT
+419 SVSGDTDRSLWFDT
-433 ISKRLH
+433 VSKRLRE
-439 ADSSFT
+439 DSAFT

-501 KVESILALLWFVQAT
+501 KVESLLALLWFVQAA

-536 SDSARVSDSEDT
+536 ADSA
-548 LPWFEKLSKYLRN
+548 
-561 DDGFTIVVDNDKFV
+561 
-575 SGYYKLG
+575 
-582 DGNDGFVSLH
+582 
-592 PDKIIFYAYEDPE
+592 
-605 DTDYPLE
+605 
-612 VIVPFNFYKRVEAII
+612 
-627 ALLNFAKGKY
+627 
-637 DAYNYVDFIRT
+637 
-648 MKNASREV
+648 MV
-656 SDQDHVSDSVYVSES
+656 SDQDNVSDSVYVSES
-671 GLTPEFIR
+671 GLTPEFVR

-684 PYQDANWEK
+684 PYQDADWAK
-693 TSATL
+693 TSDTI
-698 NWDWDGVDLMSIGQT
+698 NWDGVDLMSIGQT
-713 IGYLGRRGKEV
+713 IGYLGSLGKKD
-724 EKGRELYGIEYFSP
+724 EKGRDLYGIEYFSP

-776 MKWVVDSSAAP
+776 MKWVVDSSDAS

-797 PDVNDGKCHFP
+797 PDVNDGKCHYP
-808 LNSLARGRAALA
+808 LNSLARARAAIA
-820 YASRYK
+820 YANK
-826 ELPAWY
+826 MTEKPTWY
-832 SGSMSLD
+832 SGDLD
-839 EFVKHIADE
+839 VAGL
-848 VKKAYPSIEVTA
+848 VKKIVNAAKAAYPSIDVSPESY
-860 AGEEAGA
+860 EP
-867 QTK
+867 KKD

>member
-6 GFFEEVVYDSYSRVC
+6 VFFEEVVCDSYSRVC
-21 DSNERLKEYLE
+21 DSNERLKEYLD

-63 PFVYV
+63 SFVYV
-68 DVYLDGD
+68 DVYLDGE

-114 RFIDAFQKHA
+114 RFIDVLQKHA
-124 GEDVDKLEDLKVS
+124 GEDVDKLEDLK
-137 DAVSDAVYVDAKN
+137 VSDAVYVDAKN

-172 RPSGSGVTRGRD
+172 RPSGSGVTWGRY

-191 GQRVGKPVQRAKV
+191 CQRVGKPVQRAKV

-209 SDLSKISGALK
+209 YDISKISGALK

-298 EDSTPVR
+298 KDSTPAR
-305 WLGGKRV
+305 WYQGQRV
-312 SDASDKST
+312 G
-320 STSSVS
+320 V
-326 VSAPELKAALEA
+326 
-338 EAPSTLASSGNTS
+338 
-351 GPSISVEDEGD
+351 
-362 YFEVSMGGRGK
+362 
-373 AVTEAVRRVADK
+373 
-385 FGLSCT
+385 
-391 YSPGLSSTTS
+391 
-401 ATYLLKPASA
+401 SA

-419 SVSGDIDRSLWFDT
+419 SVSGDIDHFDWFEKL
-433 ISKRLH
+433 SKRLH
-439 ADSSFT
+439 EDSAFT

-501 KVESILALLWFVQAT
+501 KVESLLALLWFAQAA

-524 VVQSVKKANIGV
+524 VVQSIKKANIGV
-536 SDSARVSDSEDT
+536 ADSA
-548 LPWFEKLSKYLRN
+548 
-561 DDGFTIVVDNDKFV
+561 
-575 SGYYKLG
+575 
-582 DGNDGFVSLH
+582 
-592 PDKIIFYAYEDPE
+592 
-605 DTDYPLE
+605 
-612 VIVPFNFYKRVEAII
+612 
-627 ALLNFAKGKY
+627 
-637 DAYNYVDFIRT
+637 
-648 MKNASREV
+648 MV

-684 PYQDANWEK
+684 PYKDADWEK
-693 TSATL
+693 TSATI
-698 NWDWDGVDLMSIGQT
+698 NWDGVDLPSIGQT
-713 IGYLGRRGKEV
+713 IGYLGSLGKKD
-724 EKGRELYGIEYFSP
+724 EKGRDLYGIEYFSP

-776 MKWVVDSSAAP
+776 MKWVVDSSDAP
-787 RTDCIFPKDS
+787 RTDCVFPKDS
-797 PDVNDGKCHFP
+797 PDVNDGKCHYP
-808 LNSLARGRAALA
+808 LNSLARARAAIA
-820 YASRYK
+820 YANK
-826 ELPAWY
+826 MTDKPAWY
-832 SGSMSLD
+832 SGDLD
-839 EFVKHIADE
+839 VAGL
-848 VKKAYPSIEVTA
+848 VKKIVNAAKAAYPSIDVSPESY
-860 AGEEAGA
+860 EP
-867 QTK
+867 KKD

>member
-6 GFFEEVVYDSYSRVC
+6 GFFEEVVCDSYSRVC

-32 GALSKAGL
+32 GALSKVGL

-68 DVYLDGD
+68 DVYLDGE

-114 RFIDAFQKHA
+114 RFIDALQKHA
-124 GEDVDKLEDLKVS
+124 GEDVDKLEDLK
-137 DAVSDAVYVDAKN
+137 VSDAVYVDAKN

-209 SDLSKISGALK
+209 YDISKISGALK

-252 KAYSKDKEPKITV
+252 KAYNKDKEPKITV
-265 EARTSDGKRRGFD
+265 EARTSDGKRHGFD

-298 EDSTPVR
+298 EDSTPAR
-305 WLGGKRV
+305 WYQGQRIG
-312 SDASDKST
+312 
-320 STSSVS
+320 
-326 VSAPELKAALEA
+326 
-338 EAPSTLASSGNTS
+338 
-351 GPSISVEDEGD
+351 
-362 YFEVSMGGRGK
+362 
-373 AVTEAVRRVADK
+373 
-385 FGLSCT
+385 
-391 YSPGLSSTTS
+391 
-401 ATYLLKPASA
+401 ASA

-419 SVSGDIDRSLWFDT
+419 SVSGDTDRSLWFDT
-433 ISKRLH
+433 VSKRLRE
-439 ADSSFT
+439 DSAFT

-501 KVESILALLWFVQAT
+501 KVESLLALLWFVQAA

-524 VVQSVKKANIGV
+524 VVQSIKKANIGV
-536 SDSARVSDSEDT
+536 SDSA
-548 LPWFEKLSKYLRN
+548 K
-561 DDGFTIVVDNDKFV
+561 
-575 SGYYKLG
+575 
-582 DGNDGFVSLH
+582 
-592 PDKIIFYAYEDPE
+592 
-605 DTDYPLE
+605 
-612 VIVPFNFYKRVEAII
+612 
-627 ALLNFAKGKY
+627 
-637 DAYNYVDFIRT
+637 
-648 MKNASREV
+648 
-656 SDQDHVSDSVYVSES
+656 VSDSVYVSES
-671 GLTPEFIR
+671 GLTPEFVR

-684 PYQDANWEK
+684 PYQDADWAK
-693 TSATL
+693 TSDTI
-698 NWDWDGVDLMSIGQT
+698 NWDGVDLMSLGQT
-713 IGYLGRRGKEV
+713 IGYLGSLGKQD
-724 EKGRELYGIEYFSP
+724 EKGRDLYGIEYFSP

-776 MKWVVDSSAAP
+776 MKWVVDSSDAP

-797 PDVNDGKCHFP
+797 PDVNDGKCHYP
-808 LNSLARGRAALA
+808 LNSLARARAAIA
-820 YASRYK
+820 YANK
-826 ELPAWY
+826 VTEKPAWY
-832 SGSMSLD
+832 SGDLD
-839 EFVKHIADE
+839 VAGL
-848 VKKAYPSIEVTA
+848 VKKIVNAAKAAYPSIDVSPESY
-860 AGEEAGA
+860 EP
-867 QTK
+867 KKD

>member
-6 GFFEEVVYDSYSRVC
+6 GFFEEVVCDSYSRVC

-68 DVYLDGD
+68 DVYLDGE

-114 RFIDAFQKHA
+114 RFIDALQKHA
-124 GEDVDKLEDLKVS
+124 GEDVDKLEDLK
-137 DAVSDAVYVDAKN
+137 VSDAVYVDAKN

-209 SDLSKISGALK
+209 YDISKISGALK

-252 KAYSKDKEPKITV
+252 KAYNKDKEPKITV
-265 EARTSDGKRRGFD
+265 EARTSDGKRHGFD

-298 EDSTPVR
+298 EDSTPAR
-305 WLGGKRV
+305 WYQGQRIG
-312 SDASDKST
+312 
-320 STSSVS
+320 
-326 VSAPELKAALEA
+326 
-338 EAPSTLASSGNTS
+338 
-351 GPSISVEDEGD
+351 
-362 YFEVSMGGRGK
+362 
-373 AVTEAVRRVADK
+373 
-385 FGLSCT
+385 
-391 YSPGLSSTTS
+391 
-401 ATYLLKPASA
+401 ASA

-419 SVSGDIDRSLWFDT
+419 SVSGDTDRLLWFDT
-433 ISKRLH
+433 VSKRLRE
-439 ADSSFT
+439 DSAFT

-501 KVESILALLWFVQAT
+501 KVESLLALLWFVQAA

-536 SDSARVSDSEDT
+536 ADSA
-548 LPWFEKLSKYLRN
+548 
-561 DDGFTIVVDNDKFV
+561 
-575 SGYYKLG
+575 
-582 DGNDGFVSLH
+582 
-592 PDKIIFYAYEDPE
+592 
-605 DTDYPLE
+605 
-612 VIVPFNFYKRVEAII
+612 
-627 ALLNFAKGKY
+627 
-637 DAYNYVDFIRT
+637 
-648 MKNASREV
+648 MV
-656 SDQDHVSDSVYVSES
+656 SDQDHVSDSVYISES

-684 PYQDANWEK
+684 PYKDANWEK
-693 TSATL
+693 TSATI
-698 NWDWDGVDLMSIGQT
+698 NWDGVDLVSIGQT
-713 IGYLGRRGKEV
+713 IGYLGSLGKKD
-724 EKGRELYGIEYFSP
+724 EKGRDLYGIEYFSP

-763 VEEHKDDPYYASS
+763 VEEHKDDSYYASS
-776 MKWVVDSSAAP
+776 MKWVVDSSDAP
-787 RTDCIFPKDS
+787 RTDCVFPKDS

>member
-6 GFFEEVVYDSYSRVC
+6 GFFEEVVCDSYSRVC

-32 GALSKAGL
+32 GALRKAGL

-68 DVYLDGD
+68 DVYLDGE

-114 RFIDAFQKHA
+114 RFIDVLQKHA
-124 GEDVDKLEDLKVS
+124 GEDVDKLEDLK
-137 DAVSDAVYVDAKN
+137 VSDAVYVDAKN

-298 EDSTPVR
+298 EDSTPAR
-305 WLGGKRV
+305 WYQGQRV
-312 SDASDKST
+312 G
-320 STSSVS
+320 V
-326 VSAPELKAALEA
+326 
-338 EAPSTLASSGNTS
+338 
-351 GPSISVEDEGD
+351 
-362 YFEVSMGGRGK
+362 
-373 AVTEAVRRVADK
+373 
-385 FGLSCT
+385 
-391 YSPGLSSTTS
+391 
-401 ATYLLKPASA
+401 SA

-433 ISKRLH
+433 VSKRLH
-439 ADSSFT
+439 EDSAFT

-501 KVESILALLWFVQAT
+501 KVESLLALLWFVQAA

-536 SDSARVSDSEDT
+536 SDSA
-548 LPWFEKLSKYLRN
+548 K
-561 DDGFTIVVDNDKFV
+561 
-575 SGYYKLG
+575 
-582 DGNDGFVSLH
+582 
-592 PDKIIFYAYEDPE
+592 
-605 DTDYPLE
+605 
-612 VIVPFNFYKRVEAII
+612 
-627 ALLNFAKGKY
+627 
-637 DAYNYVDFIRT
+637 
-648 MKNASREV
+648 
-656 SDQDHVSDSVYVSES
+656 VSDSVYVSES
-671 GLTPEFIR
+671 GLTPEFVR

-684 PYQDANWEK
+684 PYQDADWVK
-693 TSATL
+693 TSDTI
-698 NWDWDGVDLMSIGQT
+698 NWDGVDLMSLGQT
-713 IGYLGRRGKEV
+713 IGYLGSLGKQD
-724 EKGRELYGIEYFSP
+724 EKGRDLYGIEYFSP
-738 NGKNHSISELIKED
+738 NGRNHSISELIKED

-776 MKWVVDSSAAP
+776 MKWVVDSSDDPGIDMTDLLLLLHGEGYTFDQAGDGSIEVFIPVESGGVKFDFESTNLGLRSALNGKLNVAHISVFDGDATVASWKVPTPGLSELKDLLGDFEAFGGDASDTIAAAVRILNSYFDGFNVVAVNDSADAP

-797 PDVNDGKCHFP
+797 PDVNDGKCHYP
-808 LNSLARGRAALA
+808 LNSLARARAAIA
-820 YASRYK
+820 YANK
-826 ELPAWY
+826 MTEKPTWY
-832 SGSMSLD
+832 SGDLD
-839 EFVKHIADE
+839 VAGL
-848 VKKAYPSIEVTA
+848 VKKIVNAAKAAYPSIDVSPESY
-860 AGEEAGA
+860 EP
-867 QTK
+867 KKD

>member
-6 GFFEEVVYDSYSRVC
+6 GFFEEVVCDSYSRVC

-68 DVYLDGD
+68 DVYLDGE

-114 RFIDAFQKHA
+114 RFIDALQKHA
-124 GEDVDKLEDLKVS
+124 GEDVDKLEDLE
-137 DAVSDAVYVDAKN
+137 VSDAVYVDAKN
-150 RNGGSP
+150 RKGGSP

-163 RLGRPVNHA
+163 RLGCPVNRA
-172 RPSGSGVTRGRD
+172 RPSGSGSGVDQGRD

-209 SDLSKISGALK
+209 YDLSKISGALK

-298 EDSTPVR
+298 EDSTPAR
-305 WLGGKRV
+305 WYQGQRIG
-312 SDASDKST
+312 
-320 STSSVS
+320 
-326 VSAPELKAALEA
+326 
-338 EAPSTLASSGNTS
+338 
-351 GPSISVEDEGD
+351 
-362 YFEVSMGGRGK
+362 
-373 AVTEAVRRVADK
+373 
-385 FGLSCT
+385 
-391 YSPGLSSTTS
+391 
-401 ATYLLKPASA
+401 ASA

-419 SVSGDIDRSLWFDT
+419 SVSGDTDRSLWFDT
-433 ISKRLH
+433 VSKRLRE
-439 ADSSFT
+439 DSAFT

-501 KVESILALLWFVQAT
+501 KVESLLALLWFVQAA

-524 VVQSVKKANIGV
+524 VVQSIKKANIGV
-536 SDSARVSDSEDT
+536 SDSA
-548 LPWFEKLSKYLRN
+548 K
-561 DDGFTIVVDNDKFV
+561 
-575 SGYYKLG
+575 
-582 DGNDGFVSLH
+582 
-592 PDKIIFYAYEDPE
+592 
-605 DTDYPLE
+605 
-612 VIVPFNFYKRVEAII
+612 
-627 ALLNFAKGKY
+627 
-637 DAYNYVDFIRT
+637 
-648 MKNASREV
+648 
-656 SDQDHVSDSVYVSES
+656 VSDSVYVSES
-671 GLTPEFIR
+671 GLTPEFVR

-684 PYQDANWEK
+684 PYQDADWAK
-693 TSATL
+693 TSDTI
-698 NWDWDGVDLMSIGQT
+698 NWDGVDLMSLGQT
-713 IGYLGRRGKEV
+713 IGYLGSLGKQD
-724 EKGRELYGIEYFSP
+724 EKGRDLYGIEYFSP

-776 MKWVVDSSAAP
+776 MKWVVDSSDAP
-787 RTDCIFPKDS
+787 RTDCVFPKDS

-860 AGEEAGA
+860 AGEEARA

>member
-6 GFFEEVVYDSYSRVC
+6 GFFEEVVCDSYSRVC

-68 DVYLDGD
+68 DVYLDGE

-114 RFIDAFQKHA
+114 RFIDALQKHA

-137 DAVSDAVYVDAKN
+137 DAVYVDAKN
-150 RNGGSP
+150 RNGGSH

-209 SDLSKISGALK
+209 YDISKISGALK

-252 KAYSKDKEPKITV
+252 KAYNKDKEPKITV
-265 EARTSDGKRRGFD
+265 EARTSDGKRHGFD

-298 EDSTPVR
+298 EDSTPAR
-305 WLGGKRV
+305 WYQGQRIG
-312 SDASDKST
+312 
-320 STSSVS
+320 
-326 VSAPELKAALEA
+326 
-338 EAPSTLASSGNTS
+338 
-351 GPSISVEDEGD
+351 
-362 YFEVSMGGRGK
+362 
-373 AVTEAVRRVADK
+373 
-385 FGLSCT
+385 
-391 YSPGLSSTTS
+391 
-401 ATYLLKPASA
+401 ASA

-419 SVSGDIDRSLWFDT
+419 SVSGDTDRSLWFDT
-433 ISKRLH
+433 VSKRLRE
-439 ADSSFT
+439 DSAFT

-501 KVESILALLWFVQAT
+501 KVESLLALLWFVQAA

-536 SDSARVSDSEDT
+536 ADSA
-548 LPWFEKLSKYLRN
+548 K
-561 DDGFTIVVDNDKFV
+561 
-575 SGYYKLG
+575 
-582 DGNDGFVSLH
+582 
-592 PDKIIFYAYEDPE
+592 
-605 DTDYPLE
+605 
-612 VIVPFNFYKRVEAII
+612 
-627 ALLNFAKGKY
+627 
-637 DAYNYVDFIRT
+637 
-648 MKNASREV
+648 
-656 SDQDHVSDSVYVSES
+656 VSDSVYVSES
-671 GLTPEFIR
+671 GLTPEFVR

-684 PYQDANWEK
+684 PYQDADWAK
-693 TSATL
+693 TSDTI
-698 NWDWDGVDLMSIGQT
+698 NWDGVDLMSIGQT
-713 IGYLGRRGKEV
+713 IGYLGSLGKKD
-724 EKGRELYGIEYFSP
+724 EKGRDLYGIEYFSP

-776 MKWVVDSSAAP
+776 MKWVVDSSDAP

-848 VKKAYPSIEVTA
+848 VKKAYPSIDVTA

>member
-6 GFFEEVVYDSYSRVC
+6 GFFEEVVCDSYSRVC

-68 DVYLDGD
+68 DVYLDGE

-114 RFIDAFQKHA
+114 RFIDALQKHA
-124 GEDVDKLEDLKVS
+124 GEDVDKLEDLK
-137 DAVSDAVYVDAKN
+137 VSDAVYVDAKN

-209 SDLSKISGALK
+209 YDLSKISGALK

-252 KAYSKDKEPKITV
+252 KAYNKDKEPKITV
-265 EARTSDGKRRGFD
+265 EARTSDGKRQGFD

-298 EDSTPVR
+298 EDSTPAR
-305 WLGGKRV
+305 WYQGQRIG
-312 SDASDKST
+312 
-320 STSSVS
+320 
-326 VSAPELKAALEA
+326 
-338 EAPSTLASSGNTS
+338 
-351 GPSISVEDEGD
+351 
-362 YFEVSMGGRGK
+362 
-373 AVTEAVRRVADK
+373 
-385 FGLSCT
+385 
-391 YSPGLSSTTS
+391 
-401 ATYLLKPASA
+401 ASA

-419 SVSGDIDRSLWFDT
+419 SVSGDTDRSLWFDT
-433 ISKRLH
+433 VSKRLH
-439 ADSSFT
+439 EDSAFT

-501 KVESILALLWFVQAT
+501 KVESLLALLWFVQAA

-536 SDSARVSDSEDT
+536 SDSA
-548 LPWFEKLSKYLRN
+548 K
-561 DDGFTIVVDNDKFV
+561 
-575 SGYYKLG
+575 
-582 DGNDGFVSLH
+582 
-592 PDKIIFYAYEDPE
+592 
-605 DTDYPLE
+605 
-612 VIVPFNFYKRVEAII
+612 
-627 ALLNFAKGKY
+627 
-637 DAYNYVDFIRT
+637 
-648 MKNASREV
+648 
-656 SDQDHVSDSVYVSES
+656 VSDSVYVSES
-671 GLTPEFIR
+671 GLTPEFVR

-684 PYQDANWEK
+684 PYQDADWAK
-693 TSATL
+693 TSDTI
-698 NWDWDGVDLMSIGQT
+698 NWDGVDLMSIGQT
-713 IGYLGRRGKEV
+713 IGYLGSLGKKD
-724 EKGRELYGIEYFSP
+724 EKGRDLYGIEYFSP

-776 MKWVVDSSAAP
+776 MKWVVDSSDAP

-848 VKKAYPSIEVTA
+848 VKKAYPSIDVTA

>member
-6 GFFEEVVYDSYSRVC
+6 GFFEEVVCDSYSRVC

-68 DVYLDGD
+68 DVYLDGE

-114 RFIDAFQKHA
+114 RFIDVLQKHA
-124 GEDVDKLEDLKVS
+124 GEDVDKLEDLK
-137 DAVSDAVYVDAKN
+137 VSDAVYVDAKN

-172 RPSGSGVTRGRD
+172 RPSGSGVTWGRD

-209 SDLSKISGALK
+209 YDISKISGALK

-252 KAYSKDKEPKITV
+252 KAYNKDKEPKITV
-265 EARTSDGKRRGFD
+265 EARTSDGKRHGFD

-298 EDSTPVR
+298 EDSTPAR
-305 WLGGKRV
+305 WYQGQRIG
-312 SDASDKST
+312 
-320 STSSVS
+320 
-326 VSAPELKAALEA
+326 
-338 EAPSTLASSGNTS
+338 
-351 GPSISVEDEGD
+351 
-362 YFEVSMGGRGK
+362 
-373 AVTEAVRRVADK
+373 
-385 FGLSCT
+385 
-391 YSPGLSSTTS
+391 
-401 ATYLLKPASA
+401 ASA

-419 SVSGDIDRSLWFDT
+419 SVSGDTDRSLWFDT
-433 ISKRLH
+433 VSKRLRE
-439 ADSSFT
+439 DSAFT

-501 KVESILALLWFVQAT
+501 KVESLLALLWFVQAA

-536 SDSARVSDSEDT
+536 SDSA
-548 LPWFEKLSKYLRN
+548 K
-561 DDGFTIVVDNDKFV
+561 
-575 SGYYKLG
+575 
-582 DGNDGFVSLH
+582 
-592 PDKIIFYAYEDPE
+592 
-605 DTDYPLE
+605 
-612 VIVPFNFYKRVEAII
+612 
-627 ALLNFAKGKY
+627 
-637 DAYNYVDFIRT
+637 
-648 MKNASREV
+648 
-656 SDQDHVSDSVYVSES
+656 VSDSVYVSES
-671 GLTPEFIR
+671 GLTPEFVR

-684 PYQDANWEK
+684 PYQDADWAK
-693 TSATL
+693 TSDTI
-698 NWDWDGVDLMSIGQT
+698 NWDGVDLMSLGQT
-713 IGYLGRRGKEV
+713 IGYLGSLGKQD
-724 EKGRELYGIEYFSP
+724 EKGRDLYGIEYFSP

-776 MKWVVDSSAAP
+776 MKWVVDSSDDPGIDMTDLLLLLHGEGYTFDQAGDGSIEVFIPVESGGVKFDFESTNLGLRSALNGKLNVAHISVFDGDATVASWKVPTPGLSELKDLLGDFEAFGGDASDTIAAAVRILNSYFDGFNVVAVNDSADAP

-832 SGSMSLD
+832 SGSMSID